1 MNRSRWMKITAA
13 FFAWMLCFT
22 ILSRA
27 ADQAGIAAVQV
38 QKPES
43 RMILHTVTAAGKVVQ
58 NREVAI
64 VTEADE
70 RVVEIAVEKGQKVAK
85 GDLLFVV
92 DTELLQ
98 EKILNQKQEIEK
110 QKLQLG
116 DAGSQQDVRAAQKAN
131 EQASAAEQYSL
142 STKKAQVQVSRAKRD
157 LDDAKQELTDY
168 RKKNGNGSTTTDN
181 TVEETLQNALEE
193 KTAAYLDA
201 QKELTAL
208 QWRIEHAVNTAL
220 NGTGAQLVKNGTS
233 VTQAAEEESFILEE
247 KESEFEDDGAVD
259 LPGLSYLANA
269 SELFIGHVE
278 MIEQEDMPTVEETS
292 QGFDATAELS
302 GENAD
307 IPLDQSMGL
316 SEQDTRQNDE
326 ADVDIDI
333 IIAPS
338 DQDSNT
344 GSDQS
349 DSSTNLP
356 SGSTVPP
363 GADASVISPITPDE
377 SDTTTQPSTP
387 DRDRTDNTATPSQ
400 TDQKKLEQQVRDT
413 YAPELDAAMKKVE
426 TAKKEK
432 EAAEQ
437 ALVQYQ
443 QEQLTAADASG
454 KEQERQLLAAVQT
467 ARDAYE
473 DAALAANEAAVT
485 AGRAVAT
492 AGIGDAS
499 DSTLAIGEI
508 TVEQMELQLEKLER
522 LLETDGAVRAP
533 SDGLITEI
541 AVNTGERTADTPA
554 IRMADLTKG
563 YRFTAELTK
572 EQEKYIGAGDEV
584 TLTDSRRNQLEQ
596 LAVESVAAD
605 EENEG
610 VYEISVPLP
619 DDTLELGAA
628 AVLDYSSPSQTY
640 ATCVPLAALHL
651 DERNQPYVLTYDE
664 QDSVLGK
671 ELRAR
676 KVSVNILDQ
685 NESYAALADGSISSQ
700 DEVIVS
706 ADKAVDDGSRIR
718 LES

>member
-1 MNRSRWMKITAA
+1 MNRSRLIRITAA
-13 FFAWMLCFT
+13 FFAVMLCFT

-64 VTEADE
+64 VTEPDE
-70 RVVEIAVEKGQKVAK
+70 RVVEIAVEKGQKVEK
-85 GDLLFVV
+85 GDLLFTI

-98 EKILNQKQEIEK
+98 EKILNQRQEIEK

-131 EQASAAEQYSL
+131 DQASASEQYSL

-157 LDDAKQELTDY
+157 LDAAKQALTDY
-168 RKKNGNGSTTTDN
+168 RKKNESGSTATDN

-208 QWRIEHAVNTAL
+208 QWRIENAVNTAL
-220 NGTGAQLVKNGTS
+220 NETGAQLVKNGMC
-233 VTQAAEEESFILEE
+233 VTQAAEEEPLILEE
-247 KESEFEDDGAVD
+247 PEGELEDAGAVD
-259 LPGLSYLANA
+259 SP
-269 SELFIGHVE
+269 
-278 MIEQEDMPTVEETS
+278 
-292 QGFDATAELS
+292 
-302 GENAD
+302 
-307 IPLDQSMGL
+307 
-316 SEQDTRQNDE
+316 EQDTKQTDGE
-326 ADVDIDI
+326 SAQDIDI
-333 IIAPS
+333 IIEPS
-338 DQDSNT
+338 DQEVNT
-344 GSDQS
+344 GSEPS
-349 DSSTNLP
+349 DSS
-356 SGSTVPP
+356 
-363 GADASVISPITPDE
+363 VISSAIPGV
-377 SDTTTQPSTP
+377 SDTAQPSTP
-387 DRDRTDNTATPSQ
+387 SHSDADDGVASPVPDRELT
-400 TDQKKLEQQVRDT
+400 EQQVRDT
-413 YAPELDAAMKKVE
+413 YAQELDAATKKVE

-437 ALVQYQ
+437 ALMQYQ

-467 ARDAYE
+467 AGDAYE
-473 DAALAANEAAVT
+473 DAVLAANEAAVT
-485 AGRAVAT
+485 AGRAVAA
-492 AGIGDAS
+492 AGISDAS
-499 DSTLAIGEI
+499 DSTLAVGEI

-522 LLETDGAVRAP
+522 LLEADGRICAP

-541 AVNTGERTADTPA
+541 AVNIGERTADTPA
-554 IRMADLTKG
+554 VRMADLTKG

-572 EQEKYIGAGDEV
+572 EQETYIGAGDEV

-596 LAVESVAAD
+596 LTVESVAAD
-605 EENEG
+605 GENEG

-640 ATCVPLAALHL
+640 AICVPLAALHL
-651 DERNQPYVLTYDE
+651 DERNQPYVLTYDG

>member
-1 MNRSRWMKITAA
+1 MNRSRLIRITAA
-13 FFAWMLCFT
+13 FFAVMLCFT

-64 VTEADE
+64 VTEPDE
-70 RVVEIAVEKGQKVAK
+70 RVVEIAVEKGQKVEK
-85 GDLLFVV
+85 GDLLFTI

-98 EKILNQKQEIEK
+98 EKILNQRQEIEK

-131 EQASAAEQYSL
+131 DQASASEQYSL

-157 LDDAKQELTDY
+157 LDAAKQALTDY
-168 RKKNGNGSTTTDN
+168 RKKNESGSTATDN

-208 QWRIEHAVNTAL
+208 QWRIENAVNTAL
-220 NGTGAQLVKNGTS
+220 NETGAQLVKNGMC
-233 VTQAAEEESFILEE
+233 VTQAAEEEPLILEE
-247 KESEFEDDGAVD
+247 PEGELEDAGAVD
-259 LPGLSYLANA
+259 SP
-269 SELFIGHVE
+269 
-278 MIEQEDMPTVEETS
+278 
-292 QGFDATAELS
+292 
-302 GENAD
+302 
-307 IPLDQSMGL
+307 
-316 SEQDTRQNDE
+316 EQDTKQTDGE
-326 ADVDIDI
+326 SAQDIDI
-333 IIAPS
+333 IIEPS
-338 DQDSNT
+338 DQEVNT
-344 GSDQS
+344 GSEPS
-349 DSSTNLP
+349 DSS
-356 SGSTVPP
+356 
-363 GADASVISPITPDE
+363 VISSAIPGV
-377 SDTTTQPSTP
+377 SDTAQPSTP
-387 DRDRTDNTATPSQ
+387 SHSDADDGVASPVPNRELT
-400 TDQKKLEQQVRDT
+400 EQQVRDT
-413 YAPELDAAMKKVE
+413 YAQELDAATKKVE

-437 ALVQYQ
+437 ALMQYQ

-467 ARDAYE
+467 AGDAYE
-473 DAALAANEAAVT
+473 DAVLAANEAAVT
-485 AGRAVAT
+485 AGRAVAA
-492 AGIGDAS
+492 AGISDAS
-499 DSTLAIGEI
+499 DSTLAVGEI

-522 LLETDGAVRAP
+522 LLEADGRICAP

-541 AVNTGERTADTPA
+541 AVNIGERTADTPA
-554 IRMADLTKG
+554 VRMADLTKG

-572 EQEKYIGAGDEV
+572 EQETYIGAGDEV

-596 LAVESVAAD
+596 LTVESVAAD
-605 EENEG
+605 GENVG

-640 ATCVPLAALHL
+640 AICVPLAALHL

>member
-1 MNRSRWMKITAA
+1 MRHVEKERNMNRSRLIRITAA
-13 FFAWMLCFT
+13 FFAVMLCFT

-27 ADQAGIAAVQV
+27 ADQAGIAAVHV

-43 RMILHTVTAAGKVVQ
+43 RIILHTVAAAGKVVQ

-64 VTEADE
+64 VTEPDE

-85 GDLLFVV
+85 GDLLFTI

-98 EKILNQKQEIEK
+98 EKILNQRQEIEK

-116 DAGSQQDVRAAQKAN
+116 DVGSQQDVRAAQKAN
-131 EQASAAEQYSL
+131 DQASASEQYSL

-157 LDDAKQELTDY
+157 LDAAKQALTDY
-168 RKKNGNGSTTTDN
+168 RKKNGNGSTATDN

-208 QWRIEHAVNTAL
+208 QWRIENAVNTAL
-220 NGTGAQLVKNGTS
+220 NETGAQLVKNGMC
-233 VTQAAEEESFILEE
+233 VTQAAEEEPLILEE
-247 KESEFEDDGAVD
+247 PEGELEDAGAVD
-259 LPGLSYLANA
+259 SP
-269 SELFIGHVE
+269 
-278 MIEQEDMPTVEETS
+278 
-292 QGFDATAELS
+292 
-302 GENAD
+302 
-307 IPLDQSMGL
+307 
-316 SEQDTRQNDE
+316 EQDTKQTDGE
-326 ADVDIDI
+326 SAQDIDI
-333 IIAPS
+333 IIEPS
-338 DQDSNT
+338 DQEVNT
-344 GSDQS
+344 GSEPS
-349 DSSTNLP
+349 DSS
-356 SGSTVPP
+356 
-363 GADASVISPITPDE
+363 VISSAIPGV
-377 SDTTTQPSTP
+377 SDTAQPSTP
-387 DRDRTDNTATPSQ
+387 SHSDADDGVASPVPDRELT
-400 TDQKKLEQQVRDT
+400 EQQVRDT
-413 YAPELDAAMKKVE
+413 YAQELDAATKKVE

-437 ALVQYQ
+437 ALMQYQ

-467 ARDAYE
+467 AGDAYE
-473 DAALAANEAAVT
+473 DAVLAANEAAVT
-485 AGRAVAT
+485 AGRAVAA
-492 AGIGDAS
+492 AGISDAS
-499 DSTLAIGEI
+499 DSTLAVGEI

-522 LLETDGAVRAP
+522 LLEADGRICAP

-541 AVNTGERTADTPA
+541 AVNIGERTADTPA
-554 IRMADLTKG
+554 VRMADLTKG

-572 EQEKYIGAGDEV
+572 EQETYIGAGDEV

-596 LAVESVAAD
+596 LTVESVAAD
-605 EENEG
+605 GENEG

-640 ATCVPLAALHL
+640 AICVPLAALHL

>member
-1 MNRSRWMKITAA
+1 MRHVEKERNMNRSRLIRITVA
-13 FFAWMLCFT
+13 FFAVMLCFT

-64 VTEADE
+64 VTEPDE

-85 GDLLFVV
+85 GDLLFTI

-98 EKILNQKQEIEK
+98 EKILNQRQEIEK

-131 EQASAAEQYSL
+131 DQASAAEQYSL

-157 LDDAKQELTDY
+157 LDAAKQALTDY
-168 RKKNGNGSTTTDN
+168 RKKNESGSTATDN
-181 TVEETLQNALEE
+181 TVEETLQNALEK

-208 QWRIEHAVNTAL
+208 QWRIENAVNTAL
-220 NGTGAQLVKNGTS
+220 NETGAQLVKNGMC
-233 VTQAAEEESFILEE
+233 VTQAAEEEPLILEE
-247 KESEFEDDGAVD
+247 PEGELEDAGAVD
-259 LPGLSYLANA
+259 SP
-269 SELFIGHVE
+269 
-278 MIEQEDMPTVEETS
+278 
-292 QGFDATAELS
+292 
-302 GENAD
+302 
-307 IPLDQSMGL
+307 
-316 SEQDTRQNDE
+316 EQDTKQTDGE
-326 ADVDIDI
+326 SAQDIDI
-333 IIAPS
+333 IIEPS
-338 DQDSNT
+338 DQEVNT
-344 GSDQS
+344 GSEPS
-349 DSSTNLP
+349 DSS
-356 SGSTVPP
+356 
-363 GADASVISPITPDE
+363 VISSAIPGV
-377 SDTTTQPSTP
+377 SDTAQPSTP
-387 DRDRTDNTATPSQ
+387 GHSDVDDGVASPVPDRE
-400 TDQKKLEQQVRDT
+400 LIEQQVRDT
-413 YAPELDAAMKKVE
+413 YAQELDAATKKVE
-426 TAKKEK
+426 TAKKAK

-437 ALVQYQ
+437 ALMQYQ

-467 ARDAYE
+467 AGDAYE
-473 DAALAANEAAVT
+473 DAVLAANEAAVT
-485 AGRAVAT
+485 AGRAVAA
-492 AGIGDAS
+492 AGISDAS
-499 DSTLAIGEI
+499 DSTLAVGEI

-522 LLETDGAVRAP
+522 LLEADGRICAP

-541 AVNTGERTADTPA
+541 AVNIGERTVDTPA
-554 IRMADLTKG
+554 VRMADLTKG

-572 EQEKYIGAGDEV
+572 EQETYIGAGDEV
-584 TLTDSRRNQLEQ
+584 TLTDSRRNHLEQ
-596 LAVESVAAD
+596 LAVESVTAD
-605 EENEG
+605 GENEG
-610 VYEISVPLP
+610 IYEISVPLP

-640 ATCVPLAALHL
+640 AICVPLAALHL

>member
-1 MNRSRWMKITAA
+1 MNRSRLIRITAA
-13 FFAWMLCFT
+13 FFAVMLCFT

-64 VTEADE
+64 VTEPDE
-70 RVVEIAVEKGQKVAK
+70 RVVEIAVEKGQKVEK
-85 GDLLFVV
+85 GDLLFTI

-98 EKILNQKQEIEK
+98 EKILNQRQEIEK

-131 EQASAAEQYSL
+131 DQASASEQYSL

-157 LDDAKQELTDY
+157 LDAAKQALTDY
-168 RKKNGNGSTTTDN
+168 RKKNESGSTATDN

-208 QWRIEHAVNTAL
+208 QWRIENAVNTAL
-220 NGTGAQLVKNGTS
+220 NETGAQLVKNGMC
-233 VTQAAEEESFILEE
+233 VTQAAEEEPLILEE
-247 KESEFEDDGAVD
+247 PEGELEDAGAVD
-259 LPGLSYLANA
+259 SP
-269 SELFIGHVE
+269 
-278 MIEQEDMPTVEETS
+278 
-292 QGFDATAELS
+292 
-302 GENAD
+302 
-307 IPLDQSMGL
+307 
-316 SEQDTRQNDE
+316 EQDTKQTDGE
-326 ADVDIDI
+326 SAQDIDI
-333 IIAPS
+333 IIEPS
-338 DQDSNT
+338 DQEVNT
-344 GSDQS
+344 GSEPS
-349 DSSTNLP
+349 DSS
-356 SGSTVPP
+356 
-363 GADASVISPITPDE
+363 VISSAIPGV
-377 SDTTTQPSTP
+377 SDTAQPSTP
-387 DRDRTDNTATPSQ
+387 SHSGADDGVASPVPNRELT
-400 TDQKKLEQQVRDT
+400 EQQVRDT
-413 YAPELDAAMKKVE
+413 YAQELDAATKKVE

-437 ALVQYQ
+437 ALMQYQ

-467 ARDAYE
+467 AGDAYE
-473 DAALAANEAAVT
+473 DAVLAANEAAVT
-485 AGRAVAT
+485 AGRAVAA
-492 AGIGDAS
+492 AGISDAS
-499 DSTLAIGEI
+499 DSTMAVGEI

-522 LLETDGAVRAP
+522 LLEADGRICAP

-541 AVNTGERTADTPA
+541 AVNIGERTADTPA
-554 IRMADLTKG
+554 VRMADLTKG

-572 EQEKYIGAGDEV
+572 EQETYIGAGDEV

-596 LAVESVAAD
+596 LTVESVAAD
-605 EENEG
+605 GENEG

-640 ATCVPLAALHL
+640 AICVPLAALHL

>member
-1 MNRSRWMKITAA
+1 MNRSRLIRITAA
-13 FFAWMLCFT
+13 FFAVMLCFT

-27 ADQAGIAAVQV
+27 ADQAGIAAVHV

-43 RMILHTVTAAGKVVQ
+43 RIILHTVAAAGKVVQ

-64 VTEADE
+64 VTEPDE

-85 GDLLFVV
+85 GDLLFTI

-98 EKILNQKQEIEK
+98 EKILNQRQEIEK

-116 DAGSQQDVRAAQKAN
+116 DVGSQQDVRAAQKAN
-131 EQASAAEQYSL
+131 DQASAAEQYSL

-157 LDDAKQELTDY
+157 LDAAKQALTDY
-168 RKKNGNGSTTTDN
+168 RKKNGNGSTATDN

-208 QWRIEHAVNTAL
+208 QWRIENAVNTAL
-220 NGTGAQLVKNGTS
+220 NETGAQLVKNGMC
-233 VTQAAEEESFILEE
+233 VTRAAEEEPLILEE
-247 KESEFEDDGAVD
+247 EQEDEFEDAGAVD
-259 LPGLSYLANA
+259 SP
-269 SELFIGHVE
+269 
-278 MIEQEDMPTVEETS
+278 
-292 QGFDATAELS
+292 
-302 GENAD
+302 
-307 IPLDQSMGL
+307 
-316 SEQDTRQNDE
+316 EQDTKQTDGE
-326 ADVDIDI
+326 SAQDIDI
-333 IIAPS
+333 IIEPS
-338 DQDSNT
+338 DQEVNT
-344 GSDQS
+344 GSEPS
-349 DSSTNLP
+349 DSS
-356 SGSTVPP
+356 
-363 GADASVISPITPDE
+363 VISSAIPGV
-377 SDTTTQPSTP
+377 SDTAQPSTP
-387 DRDRTDNTATPSQ
+387 SHSDADDGVASPVPDRELT
-400 TDQKKLEQQVRDT
+400 EQQVRDT
-413 YAPELDAAMKKVE
+413 YAQELDAATKKVE

-437 ALVQYQ
+437 ALMQYQ

-467 ARDAYE
+467 AGDAYE
-473 DAALAANEAAVT
+473 DAVLAANEAAVT
-485 AGRAVAT
+485 AGRAVAA
-492 AGIGDAS
+492 AGISDAS
-499 DSTLAIGEI
+499 DSTLAVGEI

-522 LLETDGAVRAP
+522 LLEADGRICAP

-541 AVNTGERTADTPA
+541 AVNIGERTADTPA
-554 IRMADLTKG
+554 VRMADLTKG

-572 EQEKYIGAGDEV
+572 EQETYIGAGDEV

-596 LAVESVAAD
+596 LTVESVAAD
-605 EENEG
+605 GENEG

-640 ATCVPLAALHL
+640 AICVPLAALHL

>member
-1 MNRSRWMKITAA
+1 M
-13 FFAWMLCFT
+13 
-22 ILSRA
+22 
-27 ADQAGIAAVQV
+27 
-38 QKPES
+38 
-43 RMILHTVTAAGKVVQ
+43 
-58 NREVAI
+58 
-64 VTEADE
+64 
-70 RVVEIAVEKGQKVAK
+70 
-85 GDLLFVV
+85 
-92 DTELLQ
+92 
-98 EKILNQKQEIEK
+98 
-110 QKLQLG
+110 
-116 DAGSQQDVRAAQKAN
+116 
-131 EQASAAEQYSL
+131 
-142 STKKAQVQVSRAKRD
+142 
-157 LDDAKQELTDY
+157 
-168 RKKNGNGSTTTDN
+168 
-181 TVEETLQNALEE
+181 
-193 KTAAYLDA
+193 
-201 QKELTAL
+201 
-208 QWRIEHAVNTAL
+208 NTAL
-220 NGTGAQLVKNGTS
+220 NGTGAQLVKSGMS

-247 KESEFEDDGAVD
+247 TESEFEDDGGVD
-259 LPGLSYLANA
+259 LSGPSYLANA
-269 SELFIGHVE
+269 SELFIDHVE

-292 QGFDATAELS
+292 QEPGVTAELS
-302 GENAD
+302 
-307 IPLDQSMGL
+307 
-316 SEQDTRQNDE
+316 EQ
-326 ADVDIDI
+326 
-333 IIAPS
+333 S

-387 DRDRTDNTATPSQ
+387 DRSDDPITPSQ

-413 YAPELDAAMKKVE
+413 YAPELDAATKKVE
-426 TAKKEK
+426 TAKTEK

-443 QEQLTAADASG
+443 QEQLAAADASG

-467 ARDAYE
+467 AGDAYE
-473 DAALAANEAAVT
+473 DAVLAANEAAVT
-485 AGRAVAT
+485 AGRAVAA
-492 AGIGDAS
+492 AGISDAS
-499 DSTLAIGEI
+499 DSTLAVGEI

-522 LLETDGAVRAP
+522 LLEADGRICAP

-541 AVNTGERTADTPA
+541 AVNIGERTADTPA
-554 IRMADLTKG
+554 VRMADLTKG

-572 EQEKYIGAGDEV
+572 EQETYIGAGDEV

-605 EENEG
+605 GENEG
-610 VYEISVPLP
+610 IYEISVPLP

-640 ATCVPLAALHL
+640 AICVPLAALHL

-664 QDSVLGK
+664 QNSVLGR

-718 LES
+718 LEA

>member
-1 MNRSRWMKITAA
+1 MNRSRLIRITAA
-13 FFAWMLCFT
+13 FFAVMLCFT

-64 VTEADE
+64 VTEPDE
-70 RVVEIAVEKGQKVAK
+70 RVVEIAVEKGQKVEK
-85 GDLLFVV
+85 GDLLFTI

-98 EKILNQKQEIEK
+98 EKILNQRQEIEK

-131 EQASAAEQYSL
+131 DQASASEQYSL

-157 LDDAKQELTDY
+157 LDAAKQALTDY
-168 RKKNGNGSTTTDN
+168 RKKNESGSTATDN

-208 QWRIEHAVNTAL
+208 QWRIENAVNTAL
-220 NGTGAQLVKNGTS
+220 NETGAQLVKNGMC
-233 VTQAAEEESFILEE
+233 VTQAAEEEPLILEE
-247 KESEFEDDGAVD
+247 PEGELEDAGAVD
-259 LPGLSYLANA
+259 SP
-269 SELFIGHVE
+269 
-278 MIEQEDMPTVEETS
+278 
-292 QGFDATAELS
+292 
-302 GENAD
+302 
-307 IPLDQSMGL
+307 
-316 SEQDTRQNDE
+316 EQDTKQTDGE
-326 ADVDIDI
+326 SAQDIDI
-333 IIAPS
+333 IIEPS
-338 DQDSNT
+338 DQEVNT
-344 GSDQS
+344 GSEPS
-349 DSSTNLP
+349 DSS
-356 SGSTVPP
+356 
-363 GADASVISPITPDE
+363 VISSAIPGV
-377 SDTTTQPSTP
+377 SDTAQPSTP
-387 DRDRTDNTATPSQ
+387 SHSDADDGVASPVPNRELT
-400 TDQKKLEQQVRDT
+400 EQQVRDT
-413 YAPELDAAMKKVE
+413 YAQELDAATKKVE

-437 ALVQYQ
+437 ALMQYQ

-467 ARDAYE
+467 AGDAYE
-473 DAALAANEAAVT
+473 DAVLAANEAAVT
-485 AGRAVAT
+485 AGRAVAA
-492 AGIGDAS
+492 AGISDAS
-499 DSTLAIGEI
+499 DSTLAVGEI

-522 LLETDGAVRAP
+522 LLEADGRICAP

-541 AVNTGERTADTPA
+541 AVNIGERTADTPA
-554 IRMADLTKG
+554 VRMADLTKG

-572 EQEKYIGAGDEV
+572 EQETYIGAGDEV

-596 LAVESVAAD
+596 LTVESVAAD
-605 EENEG
+605 GENEG

-628 AVLDYSSPSQTY
+628 AMLDYSSPSQTY
-640 ATCVPLAALHL
+640 AICVPLAALHL

>member
-1 MNRSRWMKITAA
+1 MNRSRLIRITAA
-13 FFAWMLCFT
+13 FFAVMLCFT

-43 RMILHTVTAAGKVVQ
+43 RIILHTVAAAGKVVQ

-64 VTEADE
+64 VTEPDE

-85 GDLLFVV
+85 GDLLFTI

-98 EKILNQKQEIEK
+98 EKILNQRQEIEK

-116 DAGSQQDVRAAQKAN
+116 DVGSQQDVRAAQKAN
-131 EQASAAEQYSL
+131 DQASAAEQYSL

-157 LDDAKQELTDY
+157 LDAAKQALTDY
-168 RKKNGNGSTTTDN
+168 RKKNGNGSTATDN

-208 QWRIEHAVNTAL
+208 QWRIENAVNTAL
-220 NGTGAQLVKNGTS
+220 NETGAQLVKNGMC
-233 VTQAAEEESFILEE
+233 VTQAAEEEPLILEE
-247 KESEFEDDGAVD
+247 PEGELEDAGAVD
-259 LPGLSYLANA
+259 SP
-269 SELFIGHVE
+269 
-278 MIEQEDMPTVEETS
+278 
-292 QGFDATAELS
+292 
-302 GENAD
+302 
-307 IPLDQSMGL
+307 
-316 SEQDTRQNDE
+316 EQDTKQTDGE
-326 ADVDIDI
+326 SAQDIDI
-333 IIAPS
+333 IIEPS
-338 DQDSNT
+338 DQEVNT
-344 GSDQS
+344 GSEPS
-349 DSSTNLP
+349 DSS
-356 SGSTVPP
+356 
-363 GADASVISPITPDE
+363 VISSAIPGV
-377 SDTTTQPSTP
+377 SDTAQPSTP
-387 DRDRTDNTATPSQ
+387 SHSDADDGVASPVPDRDLT
-400 TDQKKLEQQVRDT
+400 EQQVRDT
-413 YAPELDAAMKKVE
+413 YAQELDAATKKVE

-437 ALVQYQ
+437 ALMQYQ

-467 ARDAYE
+467 AGDAYE
-473 DAALAANEAAVT
+473 DAVLAANEAAVT
-485 AGRAVAT
+485 AGRAVAA
-492 AGIGDAS
+492 AGISDAS
-499 DSTLAIGEI
+499 DSTLAVGEI

-522 LLETDGAVRAP
+522 LLEADGRICAP

-541 AVNTGERTADTPA
+541 AVNIGERTADTPA
-554 IRMADLTKG
+554 VRMADLTKG

-572 EQEKYIGAGDEV
+572 EQETYIGAGDEV

-596 LAVESVAAD
+596 LTVESVAAD
-605 EENEG
+605 GENEG
-610 VYEISVPLP
+610 VYEISVSLP

-640 ATCVPLAALHL
+640 AICVPLAALHL

-700 DEVIVS
+700 DGVIVS

>member
-1 MNRSRWMKITAA
+1 MNRSRLIRITAA
-13 FFAWMLCFT
+13 FFAVMLCFT

-43 RMILHTVTAAGKVVQ
+43 RIILHTVAAAGKVVQ

-64 VTEADE
+64 VTEPDE

-85 GDLLFVV
+85 GDLLFTI

-98 EKILNQKQEIEK
+98 EKILNQRQEIEK

-116 DAGSQQDVRAAQKAN
+116 DVGSQQDVRAAQKAN
-131 EQASAAEQYSL
+131 DQASAAEQYSL

-157 LDDAKQELTDY
+157 LDAAKQALTDY
-168 RKKNGNGSTTTDN
+168 RKKNGNGSTATDN

-208 QWRIEHAVNTAL
+208 QWRIENAVNTAL
-220 NGTGAQLVKNGTS
+220 NETGAQLVKNGMC
-233 VTQAAEEESFILEE
+233 VTQAAEEEPLILEE
-247 KESEFEDDGAVD
+247 PEGELEDAGAVD
-259 LPGLSYLANA
+259 SP
-269 SELFIGHVE
+269 
-278 MIEQEDMPTVEETS
+278 
-292 QGFDATAELS
+292 
-302 GENAD
+302 
-307 IPLDQSMGL
+307 
-316 SEQDTRQNDE
+316 EQDTKQTDGE
-326 ADVDIDI
+326 SAQDIDI
-333 IIAPS
+333 IIEPS
-338 DQDSNT
+338 DQEVNT
-344 GSDQS
+344 GSEPS
-349 DSSTNLP
+349 DSS
-356 SGSTVPP
+356 
-363 GADASVISPITPDE
+363 VISSAIPGV
-377 SDTTTQPSTP
+377 SDTTQPSTP
-387 DRDRTDNTATPSQ
+387 SHSDADDGVASPVPDRELT
-400 TDQKKLEQQVRDT
+400 EQQVRDT
-413 YAPELDAAMKKVE
+413 YAQELDAATKKVE

-437 ALVQYQ
+437 ALMQYQ
-443 QEQLTAADASG
+443 QEQLTAADASR

-467 ARDAYE
+467 AGDAYE
-473 DAALAANEAAVT
+473 DAVLAANEAAVT
-485 AGRAVAT
+485 AGRAVAA
-492 AGIGDAS
+492 AGISDAS
-499 DSTLAIGEI
+499 DSTLAVGEI

-522 LLETDGAVRAP
+522 LLEADGRICAP

-541 AVNTGERTADTPA
+541 AVNIGERTADTPA
-554 IRMADLTKG
+554 VRMADLTKG

-572 EQEKYIGAGDEV
+572 EQETYIGAGDEV

-596 LAVESVAAD
+596 LTVESVAAD
-605 EENEG
+605 GENEG
-610 VYEISVPLP
+610 VYEISVSLP

-640 ATCVPLAALHL
+640 AICVPLAALHL

>member
-1 MNRSRWMKITAA
+1 MRHVEKERNMNRSRLIRITAA
-13 FFAWMLCFT
+13 FFAVMLCFT

-27 ADQAGIAAVQV
+27 ADQAGIAAVHV

-43 RMILHTVTAAGKVVQ
+43 RMILHTVAAAGKVVQ

-64 VTEADE
+64 VTEPDE
-70 RVVEIAVEKGQKVAK
+70 RVVEIAVEKGQKVEK
-85 GDLLFVV
+85 GDLLFTI

-98 EKILNQKQEIEK
+98 EKILNQRQEIEK

-116 DAGSQQDVRAAQKAN
+116 DVGSQQDVRAAQKAN
-131 EQASAAEQYSL
+131 DQASAAEQYSL

-157 LDDAKQELTDY
+157 LDAAKQALTDY
-168 RKKNGNGSTTTDN
+168 RKKNGNGSTATDN

-208 QWRIEHAVNTAL
+208 QWRIENAVNTAL
-220 NGTGAQLVKNGTS
+220 NETGAQLVKNGMC
-233 VTQAAEEESFILEE
+233 VTQAAEEEPLILEE
-247 KESEFEDDGAVD
+247 PEGELEDAGAVD
-259 LPGLSYLANA
+259 SP
-269 SELFIGHVE
+269 
-278 MIEQEDMPTVEETS
+278 
-292 QGFDATAELS
+292 
-302 GENAD
+302 
-307 IPLDQSMGL
+307 
-316 SEQDTRQNDE
+316 EQDTKQTDGE
-326 ADVDIDI
+326 SAQDIDI
-333 IIAPS
+333 IIEPS
-338 DQDSNT
+338 DQEVNT
-344 GSDQS
+344 GSEPS
-349 DSSTNLP
+349 DSS
-356 SGSTVPP
+356 
-363 GADASVISPITPDE
+363 VISSAIPGV
-377 SDTTTQPSTP
+377 SDTAQPSTP
-387 DRDRTDNTATPSQ
+387 SHSDADDGVASPVPDRELT
-400 TDQKKLEQQVRDT
+400 EQQVRDT
-413 YAPELDAAMKKVE
+413 YAQELDAATKKVE

-437 ALVQYQ
+437 ALMQYQ

-467 ARDAYE
+467 AGDAYE
-473 DAALAANEAAVT
+473 DAVLAANEAAVT
-485 AGRAVAT
+485 AGRAVAA
-492 AGIGDAS
+492 AGISDAS
-499 DSTLAIGEI
+499 DSTLAVGEI

-522 LLETDGAVRAP
+522 LLEADGRVCAP

-541 AVNTGERTADTPA
+541 AVNIGERTADTPA
-554 IRMADLTKG
+554 VRMADLTKG

-572 EQEKYIGAGDEV
+572 EQETYIGAGDEV

-596 LAVESVAAD
+596 LTVESVAAD
-605 EENEG
+605 GENEG

-640 ATCVPLAALHL
+640 AICVPLAALHL

>member
-1 MNRSRWMKITAA
+1 MNRSRLIRITAA
-13 FFAWMLCFT
+13 FFAVMLCFT

-64 VTEADE
+64 VTEPDE
-70 RVVEIAVEKGQKVAK
+70 RVVEIAVEKGQKVEK
-85 GDLLFVV
+85 GDLLFTI

-98 EKILNQKQEIEK
+98 EKILNQRQEIEK

-116 DAGSQQDVRAAQKAN
+116 DVGSQQDVRAAQKAN
-131 EQASAAEQYSL
+131 DQASAAEQYSL

-157 LDDAKQELTDY
+157 LDAAKQALTDY
-168 RKKNGNGSTTTDN
+168 RKKNESGSTATDN

-208 QWRIEHAVNTAL
+208 QWRIENAVNTAL
-220 NGTGAQLVKNGTS
+220 NETGAQLVKNGMC
-233 VTQAAEEESFILEE
+233 VTQAAEEEPLILEE
-247 KESEFEDDGAVD
+247 PEGELEDAGAVD
-259 LPGLSYLANA
+259 SP
-269 SELFIGHVE
+269 
-278 MIEQEDMPTVEETS
+278 
-292 QGFDATAELS
+292 
-302 GENAD
+302 
-307 IPLDQSMGL
+307 
-316 SEQDTRQNDE
+316 EQDTKQTDGE
-326 ADVDIDI
+326 SAQDIDI
-333 IIAPS
+333 IIEP
-338 DQDSNT
+338 
-344 GSDQS
+344 S
-349 DSSTNLP
+349 DSS
-356 SGSTVPP
+356 
-363 GADASVISPITPDE
+363 VISSAIPGV
-377 SDTTTQPSTP
+377 SDTAQPSTP
-387 DRDRTDNTATPSQ
+387 SHSDADDGVASPVPDRELT
-400 TDQKKLEQQVRDT
+400 EQQVRDT
-413 YAPELDAAMKKVE
+413 YAQELDAATKKVE

-437 ALVQYQ
+437 ALMQYQ

-467 ARDAYE
+467 AGDAYE
-473 DAALAANEAAVT
+473 DAVLAANEAAVT
-485 AGRAVAT
+485 AGRAVAA
-492 AGIGDAS
+492 AGISDAS
-499 DSTLAIGEI
+499 DSTLAVGEI

-522 LLETDGAVRAP
+522 LLEADGRICAP

-541 AVNTGERTADTPA
+541 AVNIGERTADTPA
-554 IRMADLTKG
+554 VRMADLTKG

-572 EQEKYIGAGDEV
+572 EQETYIGAGDEV

-596 LAVESVAAD
+596 LTVESVAAD
-605 EENEG
+605 GENEG

-640 ATCVPLAALHL
+640 AICVPLAALHL

>member
-1 MNRSRWMKITAA
+1 MRHVEKERDMNRSRWMKITAA
-13 FFAWMLCFT
+13 FFALMLCFT

-64 VTEADE
+64 VTEPDE

-85 GDLLFVV
+85 GDLLFTI

-98 EKILNQKQEIEK
+98 EKILNQRQEIEK

-116 DAGSQQDVRAAQKAN
+116 DVGSQQDVRAAQKAN
-131 EQASAAEQYSL
+131 DQASAAEQYSL

-157 LDDAKQELTDY
+157 LDAAKQALTDY
-168 RKKNGNGSTTTDN
+168 RKKNGNGSTATDN

-208 QWRIEHAVNTAL
+208 QWRIENAVNTAL
-220 NGTGAQLVKNGTS
+220 NETGAQLVKNGMC
-233 VTQAAEEESFILEE
+233 VTQAAEEEPLILEE
-247 KESEFEDDGAVD
+247 PEGELEDAGAVD
-259 LPGLSYLANA
+259 SP
-269 SELFIGHVE
+269 
-278 MIEQEDMPTVEETS
+278 
-292 QGFDATAELS
+292 
-302 GENAD
+302 
-307 IPLDQSMGL
+307 
-316 SEQDTRQNDE
+316 EQDTKQTDGE
-326 ADVDIDI
+326 SAQDIDI
-333 IIAPS
+333 IIEPS
-338 DQDSNT
+338 DQEVNT
-344 GSDQS
+344 GSEPS
-349 DSSTNLP
+349 DSS
-356 SGSTVPP
+356 
-363 GADASVISPITPDE
+363 VISSAIPGV
-377 SDTTTQPSTP
+377 SDTAQPSTP
-387 DRDRTDNTATPSQ
+387 SHSDADDGVASPVPDRELT
-400 TDQKKLEQQVRDT
+400 EQQVRDT
-413 YAPELDAAMKKVE
+413 YAQELDAATKKVE

-437 ALVQYQ
+437 ALMQYQ

-467 ARDAYE
+467 AGDAYE
-473 DAALAANEAAVT
+473 DAVLAANEAAVT
-485 AGRAVAT
+485 AGRAVAA
-492 AGIGDAS
+492 AGISDAS
-499 DSTLAIGEI
+499 DSTLAVGEI

-522 LLETDGAVRAP
+522 LLEADGRICAP

-541 AVNTGERTADTPA
+541 AVNIGERTADTPA
-554 IRMADLTKG
+554 VRMADLTKG

-572 EQEKYIGAGDEV
+572 EQETYIGAGDEV

-596 LAVESVAAD
+596 LTVESVAAD
-605 EENEG
+605 GENEG

-640 ATCVPLAALHL
+640 AICVPLAALHL

>member
-1 MNRSRWMKITAA
+1 MRHVEKERNMNRSRLIRITAA
-13 FFAWMLCFT
+13 FFAVMLCFT

-64 VTEADE
+64 VTEPDE
-70 RVVEIAVEKGQKVAK
+70 RVVEIAVEKGQKVEK
-85 GDLLFVV
+85 GDLLFTI

-98 EKILNQKQEIEK
+98 EKILNQRQEIEK

-131 EQASAAEQYSL
+131 DQASAAEQYSL

-157 LDDAKQELTDY
+157 LDAAKQALTDY
-168 RKKNGNGSTTTDN
+168 RKKNESGSTATDN

-208 QWRIEHAVNTAL
+208 QWRIENAVNTAL
-220 NGTGAQLVKNGTS
+220 NETGAQLVKNGMC
-233 VTQAAEEESFILEE
+233 VTQAAEEEPLILEE
-247 KESEFEDDGAVD
+247 PEGELEDAGAVD
-259 LPGLSYLANA
+259 SP
-269 SELFIGHVE
+269 
-278 MIEQEDMPTVEETS
+278 
-292 QGFDATAELS
+292 
-302 GENAD
+302 
-307 IPLDQSMGL
+307 
-316 SEQDTRQNDE
+316 EQDTKQTDGE
-326 ADVDIDI
+326 SAQDIDI
-333 IIAPS
+333 IIEPS
-338 DQDSNT
+338 DQEVNT
-344 GSDQS
+344 GSEPS
-349 DSSTNLP
+349 DSS
-356 SGSTVPP
+356 
-363 GADASVISPITPDE
+363 VISSAIPGV
-377 SDTTTQPSTP
+377 SDTAQPSTP
-387 DRDRTDNTATPSQ
+387 SHSDADDGVASPVPDRELT
-400 TDQKKLEQQVRDT
+400 EQQVRDT
-413 YAPELDAAMKKVE
+413 YAQELDAATKKVE

-437 ALVQYQ
+437 ALMQYQ

-467 ARDAYE
+467 AGDAYE
-473 DAALAANEAAVT
+473 DAVLAANEAAVT
-485 AGRAVAT
+485 AGRAVAA
-492 AGIGDAS
+492 AGISDAS
-499 DSTLAIGEI
+499 DSTLAVGEI

-522 LLETDGAVRAP
+522 LLEADGRVCAP

-541 AVNTGERTADTPA
+541 AVNIGERTADTPA
-554 IRMADLTKG
+554 VRMADLTKG

-572 EQEKYIGAGDEV
+572 EQETYIGAGDEV

-596 LAVESVAAD
+596 LTVESVAAD
-605 EENEG
+605 GENEG

-640 ATCVPLAALHL
+640 AICVPLAALHL

>member
-1 MNRSRWMKITAA
+1 MRHVEKERNMNRSRLIRITAA
-13 FFAWMLCFT
+13 FFAVMLCFT

-27 ADQAGIAAVQV
+27 ADQAGIAAVHV

-64 VTEADE
+64 VTEPDE

-85 GDLLFVV
+85 GDLLFTI

-98 EKILNQKQEIEK
+98 EKILNQRQEIEK

-116 DAGSQQDVRAAQKAN
+116 DVGSQQDVRAAQKAN
-131 EQASAAEQYSL
+131 DQASASEQYSL

-157 LDDAKQELTDY
+157 LDAAKQALTDY
-168 RKKNGNGSTTTDN
+168 RKKNESGSTATDN

-208 QWRIEHAVNTAL
+208 QWRIENAVNTAL
-220 NGTGAQLVKNGTS
+220 NETGAQLVKNGMC
-233 VTQAAEEESFILEE
+233 VTQAAEEEPLILEE
-247 KESEFEDDGAVD
+247 PEGELEDAGAVD
-259 LPGLSYLANA
+259 SP
-269 SELFIGHVE
+269 
-278 MIEQEDMPTVEETS
+278 
-292 QGFDATAELS
+292 
-302 GENAD
+302 
-307 IPLDQSMGL
+307 
-316 SEQDTRQNDE
+316 EQDTKQTDGE
-326 ADVDIDI
+326 SAQDIDI
-333 IIAPS
+333 IIEPS
-338 DQDSNT
+338 DQEVNT
-344 GSDQS
+344 GSEPS
-349 DSSTNLP
+349 DSS
-356 SGSTVPP
+356 
-363 GADASVISPITPDE
+363 VISSAIPGV
-377 SDTTTQPSTP
+377 SDTAQPSTP
-387 DRDRTDNTATPSQ
+387 SHSDADDGVASPVPNRELT
-400 TDQKKLEQQVRDT
+400 EQQVRDT
-413 YAPELDAAMKKVE
+413 YAQELDAATKKVE

-437 ALVQYQ
+437 ALMQYQ

-467 ARDAYE
+467 AGDAYE
-473 DAALAANEAAVT
+473 DAVLAANEAAVT
-485 AGRAVAT
+485 AGRAVAA
-492 AGIGDAS
+492 AGISDAS
-499 DSTLAIGEI
+499 DSTLAVGEI

-522 LLETDGAVRAP
+522 LLEADGRVCAP

-541 AVNTGERTADTPA
+541 AVNIGERTADTPA
-554 IRMADLTKG
+554 VRMADLTKG

-572 EQEKYIGAGDEV
+572 EQETYIGAGDEV

-596 LAVESVAAD
+596 LTVESVAAD
-605 EENEG
+605 GENEG

-640 ATCVPLAALHL
+640 AICVPLAALHL

>member
-1 MNRSRWMKITAA
+1 MNRSRLIRITAA
-13 FFAWMLCFT
+13 FFAVMLCFT

-27 ADQAGIAAVQV
+27 ADQAGIAAVHV

-43 RMILHTVTAAGKVVQ
+43 RIILHTVAAAGKVVQ

-64 VTEADE
+64 VTEPDE

-85 GDLLFVV
+85 GDLLFTI

-98 EKILNQKQEIEK
+98 EKILNQRQEIEK

-131 EQASAAEQYSL
+131 DQASASEQYSL

-157 LDDAKQELTDY
+157 LDAAKQALTDY
-168 RKKNGNGSTTTDN
+168 RKKNESGSTATDN

-208 QWRIEHAVNTAL
+208 QWRIENAVNTAL
-220 NGTGAQLVKNGTS
+220 NETGAQLVKNGMC
-233 VTQAAEEESFILEE
+233 VTQAAEEEPLILEE
-247 KESEFEDDGAVD
+247 PEGELEDAGAVD
-259 LPGLSYLANA
+259 SP
-269 SELFIGHVE
+269 
-278 MIEQEDMPTVEETS
+278 
-292 QGFDATAELS
+292 
-302 GENAD
+302 
-307 IPLDQSMGL
+307 
-316 SEQDTRQNDE
+316 EQDTKQTDGE
-326 ADVDIDI
+326 SAQDIDI
-333 IIAPS
+333 IIEPS
-338 DQDSNT
+338 DQEVNT
-344 GSDQS
+344 GSEPS
-349 DSSTNLP
+349 DSS
-356 SGSTVPP
+356 
-363 GADASVISPITPDE
+363 VISSAIPGV
-377 SDTTTQPSTP
+377 SDTAQPSTP
-387 DRDRTDNTATPSQ
+387 SHSDADDGVASPVPNRELT
-400 TDQKKLEQQVRDT
+400 EQQVRDT
-413 YAPELDAAMKKVE
+413 YAQELDAATKKVE

-437 ALVQYQ
+437 ALMQYQ

-467 ARDAYE
+467 AGDAYE
-473 DAALAANEAAVT
+473 DAVLAANEAAVT
-485 AGRAVAT
+485 AGRAVAA
-492 AGIGDAS
+492 AGISDAS
-499 DSTLAIGEI
+499 DSTLAVGEI

-522 LLETDGAVRAP
+522 LLEADGRICAP

-541 AVNTGERTADTPA
+541 AVNIGERTADTPA
-554 IRMADLTKG
+554 VRMADLTKG

-572 EQEKYIGAGDEV
+572 EQETYIGAGDEV

-596 LAVESVAAD
+596 LTVESVAAD
-605 EENEG
+605 GENEG

-640 ATCVPLAALHL
+640 AICVPLAALHL

>member
-1 MNRSRWMKITAA
+1 MNRSRLIRITAA
-13 FFAWMLCFT
+13 FFAVMLCFT

-64 VTEADE
+64 VTEPDE
-70 RVVEIAVEKGQKVAK
+70 RVVEIAVEKGQKVEK
-85 GDLLFVV
+85 GDLLFTI

-98 EKILNQKQEIEK
+98 EKILNQRQEIEK

-131 EQASAAEQYSL
+131 DQASASEQYSL

-157 LDDAKQELTDY
+157 LDAAKQALTDY
-168 RKKNGNGSTTTDN
+168 RKKNESGSTATDN

-208 QWRIEHAVNTAL
+208 QWRIENAVNTAL
-220 NGTGAQLVKNGTS
+220 NETGAQLVKNGMC
-233 VTQAAEEESFILEE
+233 VTQAAEEEPLILEE
-247 KESEFEDDGAVD
+247 PEGELEDAGAVD
-259 LPGLSYLANA
+259 SP
-269 SELFIGHVE
+269 
-278 MIEQEDMPTVEETS
+278 
-292 QGFDATAELS
+292 
-302 GENAD
+302 
-307 IPLDQSMGL
+307 
-316 SEQDTRQNDE
+316 EQDTKQTDGE
-326 ADVDIDI
+326 SAQDIDI
-333 IIAPS
+333 IIEPS
-338 DQDSNT
+338 DQEVNT
-344 GSDQS
+344 GSEPS
-349 DSSTNLP
+349 DSS
-356 SGSTVPP
+356 
-363 GADASVISPITPDE
+363 VISSAIPGV
-377 SDTTTQPSTP
+377 SDTAQPSTP
-387 DRDRTDNTATPSQ
+387 SHSDADDGVASPVPNRELT
-400 TDQKKLEQQVRDT
+400 EQQVRDT
-413 YAPELDAAMKKVE
+413 YAQELDAATKKVE

-437 ALVQYQ
+437 ALMQYQ

-467 ARDAYE
+467 AGDAYE
-473 DAALAANEAAVT
+473 DAVLAANEAAVT
-485 AGRAVAT
+485 AGRAVAA
-492 AGIGDAS
+492 AGISDAS
-499 DSTLAIGEI
+499 DSTLAVGEI

-522 LLETDGAVRAP
+522 LLEADGRICAP

-541 AVNTGERTADTPA
+541 AVNIGERTADTPSV
-554 IRMADLTKG
+554 RMADLTKG

-572 EQEKYIGAGDEV
+572 EQETYIGAGDEV

-605 EENEG
+605 GENEG
-610 VYEISVPLP
+610 IYEISVPLP

-628 AVLDYSSPSQTY
+628 AVLDYSSTSKTY
-640 ATCVPLAALHL
+640 AICVPLAALHL

-664 QDSVLGK
+664 QDSVLGR

-685 NESYAALADGSISSQ
+685 NELYAALADGSISSQ

>member
-1 MNRSRWMKITAA
+1 MRHVEKERNMNRSRLIRITAA
-13 FFAWMLCFT
+13 FFAVMLCFT

-64 VTEADE
+64 VTEPDE

-85 GDLLFVV
+85 GDLLFTI

-98 EKILNQKQEIEK
+98 EKILNQRQEIEK

-131 EQASAAEQYSL
+131 DQASAAEQYSL

-157 LDDAKQELTDY
+157 LDAAKQALTDY
-168 RKKNGNGSTTTDN
+168 RKKNESGSTATDN

-208 QWRIEHAVNTAL
+208 QWRIENAVNTAL
-220 NGTGAQLVKNGTS
+220 NETGAQLVKNGMC
-233 VTQAAEEESFILEE
+233 VTQAAEEEPLILEE
-247 KESEFEDDGAVD
+247 PEGELEDAGAVD
-259 LPGLSYLANA
+259 SP
-269 SELFIGHVE
+269 
-278 MIEQEDMPTVEETS
+278 
-292 QGFDATAELS
+292 
-302 GENAD
+302 
-307 IPLDQSMGL
+307 
-316 SEQDTRQNDE
+316 EQDTKQTDGE
-326 ADVDIDI
+326 SAQDIDI
-333 IIAPS
+333 IIEPS
-338 DQDSNT
+338 DQEVNT
-344 GSDQS
+344 GSEPS
-349 DSSTNLP
+349 DSS
-356 SGSTVPP
+356 
-363 GADASVISPITPDE
+363 VISSAIPGV
-377 SDTTTQPSTP
+377 SDTAQPSTP
-387 DRDRTDNTATPSQ
+387 GHSDVDDGVASPVPDRELT
-400 TDQKKLEQQVRDT
+400 EQQVRDT
-413 YAPELDAAMKKVE
+413 YAQELDAATKKVE
-426 TAKKEK
+426 TAKKAK

-437 ALVQYQ
+437 ALMQYQ

-467 ARDAYE
+467 AGDAYE
-473 DAALAANEAAVT
+473 DAVLAANEAAVT
-485 AGRAVAT
+485 AGRAVAA
-492 AGIGDAS
+492 AGISDAS
-499 DSTLAIGEI
+499 DSTLAVGEI

-522 LLETDGAVRAP
+522 LLEADGRICAP

-541 AVNTGERTADTPA
+541 AVNIGERTADTPA
-554 IRMADLTKG
+554 VRMADLTKG

-572 EQEKYIGAGDEV
+572 EQETYIGAGDEV
-584 TLTDSRRNQLEQ
+584 TLTDSRRNHLEQ

-605 EENEG
+605 GENEG

-640 ATCVPLAALHL
+640 AVCVPLAALHL

>member
-1 MNRSRWMKITAA
+1 MNRSRLIRITAA
-13 FFAWMLCFT
+13 FFAVMLCFT

-43 RMILHTVTAAGKVVQ
+43 RIILHTVAAAGKVVQ

-64 VTEADE
+64 VTEPDE

-85 GDLLFVV
+85 GDLLFTI

-98 EKILNQKQEIEK
+98 EKILNQRQEIEK

-116 DAGSQQDVRAAQKAN
+116 DVGSQQDVRAAQKAN
-131 EQASAAEQYSL
+131 DQASAAEQYSL

-157 LDDAKQELTDY
+157 LDAAKQALTDY
-168 RKKNGNGSTTTDN
+168 RKKNGNGSTATDN

-208 QWRIEHAVNTAL
+208 QWRIENAVNTAL
-220 NGTGAQLVKNGTS
+220 NETGAQLVKNGMC
-233 VTQAAEEESFILEE
+233 VTQAAEEEPLILEE
-247 KESEFEDDGAVD
+247 PEGELEDAGAVD
-259 LPGLSYLANA
+259 SP
-269 SELFIGHVE
+269 
-278 MIEQEDMPTVEETS
+278 
-292 QGFDATAELS
+292 
-302 GENAD
+302 
-307 IPLDQSMGL
+307 
-316 SEQDTRQNDE
+316 EQDTKQTDGE
-326 ADVDIDI
+326 SAQDIDI
-333 IIAPS
+333 IIEPS
-338 DQDSNT
+338 DQEVNT
-344 GSDQS
+344 GSEPS
-349 DSSTNLP
+349 DSS
-356 SGSTVPP
+356 
-363 GADASVISPITPDE
+363 VISSAIPGV
-377 SDTTTQPSTP
+377 SDTAQPSTP
-387 DRDRTDNTATPSQ
+387 SHSDADDGVASPVPDRELT
-400 TDQKKLEQQVRDT
+400 EQQVRDT
-413 YAPELDAAMKKVE
+413 YAQELDAATKKVE

-437 ALVQYQ
+437 ALMQYQ

-467 ARDAYE
+467 AGDAYE
-473 DAALAANEAAVT
+473 DAVLAANEAAVT
-485 AGRAVAT
+485 AGRAVAA
-492 AGIGDAS
+492 AGISDAS
-499 DSTLAIGEI
+499 DSTLAVGEI

-522 LLETDGAVRAP
+522 LLEADGRICAP

-541 AVNTGERTADTPA
+541 AVNIGERTADTPA
-554 IRMADLTKG
+554 VRMADLTKG

-572 EQEKYIGAGDEV
+572 EQETYIGAGDEV

-596 LAVESVAAD
+596 LTVESVAAD
-605 EENEG
+605 GENEG

-640 ATCVPLAALHL
+640 AICVPLAALHL

>member
-1 MNRSRWMKITAA
+1 
-13 FFAWMLCFT
+13 MLCFT

-64 VTEADE
+64 VTEPDE

-85 GDLLFVV
+85 GDLLFTI

-98 EKILNQKQEIEK
+98 EKILNQRQEIEK

-131 EQASAAEQYSL
+131 DQASAAEQYSL

-157 LDDAKQELTDY
+157 LDAAKQALTDY
-168 RKKNGNGSTTTDN
+168 RKKNESGSTATDN

-208 QWRIEHAVNTAL
+208 QWRIENAVNTAL
-220 NGTGAQLVKNGTS
+220 NETGAQLVKNGMC
-233 VTQAAEEESFILEE
+233 VTQAAEEEPLILEE
-247 KESEFEDDGAVD
+247 PEGELEDAGAVD
-259 LPGLSYLANA
+259 SP
-269 SELFIGHVE
+269 
-278 MIEQEDMPTVEETS
+278 
-292 QGFDATAELS
+292 
-302 GENAD
+302 
-307 IPLDQSMGL
+307 
-316 SEQDTRQNDE
+316 EQDTKQTDGE
-326 ADVDIDI
+326 SAQDIDI
-333 IIAPS
+333 IIEPS
-338 DQDSNT
+338 DQEVNT
-344 GSDQS
+344 GSEPS
-349 DSSTNLP
+349 DSS
-356 SGSTVPP
+356 
-363 GADASVISPITPDE
+363 VISSAIPGV
-377 SDTTTQPSTP
+377 SDTAQPSTP
-387 DRDRTDNTATPSQ
+387 GHSDVDDGVASPVPDRE
-400 TDQKKLEQQVRDT
+400 LIEQQVRDT
-413 YAPELDAAMKKVE
+413 YAQELDAATKKVE

-467 ARDAYE
+467 AGDAYE
-473 DAALAANEAAVT
+473 DAVLAANEAAVT
-485 AGRAVAT
+485 AGRAVAA
-492 AGIGDAS
+492 AGISDAS
-499 DSTLAIGEI
+499 DSTLAVGEI

-522 LLETDGAVRAP
+522 LLEADGRICAP

-541 AVNTGERTADTPA
+541 AVNIGERTADTPA
-554 IRMADLTKG
+554 VRMADLTKG

-572 EQEKYIGAGDEV
+572 EQETYIGAGDEV
-584 TLTDSRRNQLEQ
+584 TLTDSRRNHLEQ
-596 LAVESVAAD
+596 LAVESVTAD
-605 EENEG
+605 GENEG
-610 VYEISVPLP
+610 IYEISVPLP

-640 ATCVPLAALHL
+640 AICVPLAALHL

>member
-1 MNRSRWMKITAA
+1 MNRSRLIRITAA
-13 FFAWMLCFT
+13 FFAVMLCFT

-27 ADQAGIAAVQV
+27 ADQAGIAAVHV

-64 VTEADE
+64 VTEPDE
-70 RVVEIAVEKGQKVAK
+70 RVVEIAVEKGQKVEK
-85 GDLLFVV
+85 GDLLFTI

-98 EKILNQKQEIEK
+98 EKILNQRQEIEK

-116 DAGSQQDVRAAQKAN
+116 DVGSQQDVRAAQKAN
-131 EQASAAEQYSL
+131 DQASASEQYSL

-157 LDDAKQELTDY
+157 LDAAKQALTDY
-168 RKKNGNGSTTTDN
+168 RKKNESGSTATDN

-208 QWRIEHAVNTAL
+208 QWRIENAVNTAL
-220 NGTGAQLVKNGTS
+220 NETGAQLVKNGMC
-233 VTQAAEEESFILEE
+233 VTQAAEEEPLILEE
-247 KESEFEDDGAVD
+247 PEGELEDAGAVD
-259 LPGLSYLANA
+259 SP
-269 SELFIGHVE
+269 
-278 MIEQEDMPTVEETS
+278 
-292 QGFDATAELS
+292 
-302 GENAD
+302 
-307 IPLDQSMGL
+307 
-316 SEQDTRQNDE
+316 EQDTKQTDGE
-326 ADVDIDI
+326 SAQDIDI
-333 IIAPS
+333 IIEPS
-338 DQDSNT
+338 DQEVNT
-344 GSDQS
+344 GSEPS
-349 DSSTNLP
+349 DSS
-356 SGSTVPP
+356 
-363 GADASVISPITPDE
+363 VISSAIPGV
-377 SDTTTQPSTP
+377 SDTAQPSTP
-387 DRDRTDNTATPSQ
+387 SHSDADDGVASPVPNRELT
-400 TDQKKLEQQVRDT
+400 EQQVRDT
-413 YAPELDAAMKKVE
+413 YAQELDAATKKVE

-437 ALVQYQ
+437 ALMQYQ

-467 ARDAYE
+467 AGDAYE
-473 DAALAANEAAVT
+473 DAVLAANEAAVT
-485 AGRAVAT
+485 AGRAVAA
-492 AGIGDAS
+492 AGISDAS
-499 DSTLAIGEI
+499 DSTLAVGEI

-522 LLETDGAVRAP
+522 LLEADGRICAP

-541 AVNTGERTADTPA
+541 AVNIGERTADTPA
-554 IRMADLTKG
+554 VRMADLTKG

-572 EQEKYIGAGDEV
+572 EQETYIGAGDEV

-596 LAVESVAAD
+596 LTVESVAAD
-605 EENEG
+605 GENEG

-640 ATCVPLAALHL
+640 AICVPLAALHL

>member
-1 MNRSRWMKITAA
+1 MNRSRLIRITAA
-13 FFAWMLCFT
+13 FFAVMLCFT
-22 ILSRA
+22 VLSRA
-27 ADQAGIAAVQV
+27 ADQAGIAAVHV

-43 RMILHTVTAAGKVVQ
+43 RMILHTVAAAGKVVQ

-64 VTEADE
+64 VTEPDE

-85 GDLLFVV
+85 GDLLFTI

-98 EKILNQKQEIEK
+98 EKILNQRQEIEK

-116 DAGSQQDVRAAQKAN
+116 DVGSQQDVRAAQKAN
-131 EQASAAEQYSL
+131 DQASAAEQYSL

-157 LDDAKQELTDY
+157 LDAAKQALTDY
-168 RKKNGNGSTTTDN
+168 RKKNGNGSTATDN

-208 QWRIEHAVNTAL
+208 QWRIENAVNTAL
-220 NGTGAQLVKNGTS
+220 NETGAQLVKNGMC
-233 VTQAAEEESFILEE
+233 VTQAAEEEPLILEE
-247 KESEFEDDGAVD
+247 PEGELEDAGAVD
-259 LPGLSYLANA
+259 SP
-269 SELFIGHVE
+269 
-278 MIEQEDMPTVEETS
+278 
-292 QGFDATAELS
+292 
-302 GENAD
+302 
-307 IPLDQSMGL
+307 
-316 SEQDTRQNDE
+316 EQDTKQTDGE
-326 ADVDIDI
+326 SAQDIDI
-333 IIAPS
+333 IIEPS
-338 DQDSNT
+338 DQEVNT
-344 GSDQS
+344 GSEPS
-349 DSSTNLP
+349 DSS
-356 SGSTVPP
+356 
-363 GADASVISPITPDE
+363 VISSAIPGV
-377 SDTTTQPSTP
+377 SDTAQPSTP
-387 DRDRTDNTATPSQ
+387 SHSDADDGVASPVPDRELT
-400 TDQKKLEQQVRDT
+400 EQQVRDT
-413 YAPELDAAMKKVE
+413 YAQELDAATKKVE

-437 ALVQYQ
+437 ALMQYQ

-467 ARDAYE
+467 AGDAYE
-473 DAALAANEAAVT
+473 DAVLAANEAAVT
-485 AGRAVAT
+485 AGRAVAA
-492 AGIGDAS
+492 AGISDAS
-499 DSTLAIGEI
+499 DSTLAVGEI

-522 LLETDGAVRAP
+522 LLEADGRVCAP

-541 AVNTGERTADTPA
+541 AVNIGERTADTPA
-554 IRMADLTKG
+554 VRMADLTKG

-572 EQEKYIGAGDEV
+572 EQETYIGAGDEV

-596 LAVESVAAD
+596 LTVESVAAD
-605 EENEG
+605 GENEG

-640 ATCVPLAALHL
+640 AICVPLAALHL

>member
-1 MNRSRWMKITAA
+1 MRHVEKERDMNRSRWMKITAA
-13 FFAWMLCFT
+13 FFALMLCFT

-43 RMILHTVTAAGKVVQ
+43 RMILHTDTAAGKGVQ

-64 VTEADE
+64 VTEPDE

-85 GDLLFVV
+85 GDLLFTI

-98 EKILNQKQEIEK
+98 EKILNQRQEIEK

-131 EQASAAEQYSL
+131 DQASAAEQYSL

-157 LDDAKQELTDY
+157 LDDAKQALTDY
-168 RKKNGNGSTTTDN
+168 RKKNGSGSTATDN

-208 QWRIEHAVNTAL
+208 QWRIENAVNTAL
-220 NGTGAQLVKNGTS
+220 NGTGAQLVKNGMC
-233 VTQAAEEESFILEE
+233 VTQAAEEEPLILEE
-247 KESEFEDDGAVD
+247 PEGEFEDAGAVD
-259 LPGLSYLANA
+259 SP
-269 SELFIGHVE
+269 
-278 MIEQEDMPTVEETS
+278 
-292 QGFDATAELS
+292 
-302 GENAD
+302 
-307 IPLDQSMGL
+307 
-316 SEQDTRQNDE
+316 EQDTKQTDGE
-326 ADVDIDI
+326 SAQDIDI
-333 IIAPS
+333 IIEPS
-338 DQDSNT
+338 
-344 GSDQS
+344 
-349 DSSTNLP
+349 
-356 SGSTVPP
+356 
-363 GADASVISPITPDE
+363 DASVISPITPDV
-377 SDTTTQPSTP
+377 SDITQPSTP
-387 DRDRTDNTATPSQ
+387 GQSDADDSTASPVPDRELT
-400 TDQKKLEQQVRDT
+400 EQQVRDT
-413 YAPELDAAMKKVE
+413 YAPELDAATKKVE
-426 TAKKEK
+426 TAKTEK

-443 QEQLTAADASG
+443 QEQLAAADASG

-467 ARDAYE
+467 AGDAYE
-473 DAALAANEAAVT
+473 DAVLAANEAAVT
-485 AGRAVAT
+485 AGRAVAA
-492 AGIGDAS
+492 AGISDAS
-499 DSTLAIGEI
+499 DSTLAVGEI

-522 LLETDGAVRAP
+522 LLEADGRICAP

-541 AVNTGERTADTPA
+541 AVNIGERTADTPA
-554 IRMADLTKG
+554 VQMADLTKG

-572 EQEKYIGAGDEV
+572 EQETYIGAGDEV

-605 EENEG
+605 GENEG
-610 VYEISVPLP
+610 IYEISVPLP

-640 ATCVPLAALHL
+640 AICVPLAALHL
-651 DERNQPYVLTYDE
+651 DERNQSYVLTYDE
-664 QDSVLGK
+664 QDSVLGR

>member
-1 MNRSRWMKITAA
+1 MNRSRLIRITAA
-13 FFAWMLCFT
+13 FFAVMLCFT

-64 VTEADE
+64 VTEPDE
-70 RVVEIAVEKGQKVAK
+70 RVVEIAVEKGQKVEK
-85 GDLLFVV
+85 GDLLFTI

-98 EKILNQKQEIEK
+98 EKILNQRQEIEK

-131 EQASAAEQYSL
+131 DQASASEQYSL

-157 LDDAKQELTDY
+157 LDAAKQALTDY
-168 RKKNGNGSTTTDN
+168 RKKNESGSTATDN

-208 QWRIEHAVNTAL
+208 QWRIENAVNTAL
-220 NGTGAQLVKNGTS
+220 NETGAQLVKNGMC
-233 VTQAAEEESFILEE
+233 VTQAAEEEPLILEE
-247 KESEFEDDGAVD
+247 PEGELEDAGAVD
-259 LPGLSYLANA
+259 SP
-269 SELFIGHVE
+269 
-278 MIEQEDMPTVEETS
+278 
-292 QGFDATAELS
+292 
-302 GENAD
+302 
-307 IPLDQSMGL
+307 
-316 SEQDTRQNDE
+316 EQDTKQTDGE
-326 ADVDIDI
+326 SAQDIDI
-333 IIAPS
+333 IIEPS
-338 DQDSNT
+338 DQEVNT
-344 GSDQS
+344 GSEPS
-349 DSSTNLP
+349 DSS
-356 SGSTVPP
+356 
-363 GADASVISPITPDE
+363 VISSAIPGV
-377 SDTTTQPSTP
+377 SDTAQPSTP
-387 DRDRTDNTATPSQ
+387 SHSDADDGVASPVPNRELT
-400 TDQKKLEQQVRDT
+400 EQQVRDT
-413 YAPELDAAMKKVE
+413 YAQELDAATKKVE

-437 ALVQYQ
+437 ALMQYQ

-467 ARDAYE
+467 AGDAYE
-473 DAALAANEAAVT
+473 DAVLAANEAAVT
-485 AGRAVAT
+485 AGRAVAA
-492 AGIGDAS
+492 AGISDAS
-499 DSTLAIGEI
+499 DSTLAVGEI

-522 LLETDGAVRAP
+522 LLEADGRICAP

-541 AVNTGERTADTPA
+541 AVNIGERTAETPA
-554 IRMADLTKG
+554 VRMADLTKG

-572 EQEKYIGAGDEV
+572 EQETYIGAGDEV

-596 LAVESVAAD
+596 LTVESVAAD
-605 EENEG
+605 GENEG

-628 AVLDYSSPSQTY
+628 AMLDYSSPSQTY
-640 ATCVPLAALHL
+640 AICVPLAALHL

>member
-1 MNRSRWMKITAA
+1 MRHVEKERNMNRSRLIRITAA
-13 FFAWMLCFT
+13 FFAVMLCFT

-64 VTEADE
+64 VTEPDE

-85 GDLLFVV
+85 GDLLFTI

-98 EKILNQKQEIEK
+98 EKILNQRQEIEK

-116 DAGSQQDVRAAQKAN
+116 DVGSQQDVRAAQKAN
-131 EQASAAEQYSL
+131 DQASAAEQYSL

-157 LDDAKQELTDY
+157 LDAAKQALTDY
-168 RKKNGNGSTTTDN
+168 RKKNGNGSTATDN

-208 QWRIEHAVNTAL
+208 QWRIENAVNTAL
-220 NGTGAQLVKNGTS
+220 NETGAQLVKNGMC
-233 VTQAAEEESFILEE
+233 VTQAAEEEPLILEE
-247 KESEFEDDGAVD
+247 PEGELEDAGAVD
-259 LPGLSYLANA
+259 SP
-269 SELFIGHVE
+269 
-278 MIEQEDMPTVEETS
+278 
-292 QGFDATAELS
+292 
-302 GENAD
+302 
-307 IPLDQSMGL
+307 
-316 SEQDTRQNDE
+316 EQDTKQTDGE
-326 ADVDIDI
+326 SAQDIDI
-333 IIAPS
+333 IIEPS
-338 DQDSNT
+338 DQEVNT
-344 GSDQS
+344 GSEPS
-349 DSSTNLP
+349 DSS
-356 SGSTVPP
+356 
-363 GADASVISPITPDE
+363 VISSAIPGV
-377 SDTTTQPSTP
+377 SDTAQPSTP
-387 DRDRTDNTATPSQ
+387 GHSDVDDGVASPVPDRE
-400 TDQKKLEQQVRDT
+400 LIEQQVRDT
-413 YAPELDAAMKKVE
+413 YAQELDAATKKVE

-467 ARDAYE
+467 AGDAYE
-473 DAALAANEAAVT
+473 DAVLAANEAAVT
-485 AGRAVAT
+485 AGRAVAA
-492 AGIGDAS
+492 AGISDAS
-499 DSTLAIGEI
+499 DSTLAVGEI

-522 LLETDGAVRAP
+522 LLEADGRICAP

-541 AVNTGERTADTPA
+541 AVNIGERTADTPSV
-554 IRMADLTKG
+554 RMADLTKG

-572 EQEKYIGAGDEV
+572 EQETYIGAGDEV

-605 EENEG
+605 GENEG
-610 VYEISVPLP
+610 IYEISVPLP

-628 AVLDYSSPSQTY
+628 AVLDYSSTSKTY
-640 ATCVPLAALHL
+640 AICVPLAALHL

-664 QDSVLGK
+664 QDSVLGR

-685 NESYAALADGSISSQ
+685 NELYAALADGSISSQ

>member
-1 MNRSRWMKITAA
+1 MNRSRVIRITAA
-13 FFAWMLCFT
+13 FFAVMLCFT

-27 ADQAGIAAVQV
+27 ADQAGIAAVHV

-43 RMILHTVTAAGKVVQ
+43 RMILHTVAAAGKVVQ

-64 VTEADE
+64 VTEPDE

-85 GDLLFVV
+85 GDLLFTI

-98 EKILNQKQEIEK
+98 EKILNQRQEIEK

-116 DAGSQQDVRAAQKAN
+116 DVGSQQDVRAAQKAN
-131 EQASAAEQYSL
+131 DQASAAEQYSL

-157 LDDAKQELTDY
+157 LDAAKQALTDY
-168 RKKNGNGSTTTDN
+168 RKKNGNGSTATDN

-208 QWRIEHAVNTAL
+208 QWRIENAVNTAL
-220 NGTGAQLVKNGTS
+220 NETGAQLVKNGMC
-233 VTQAAEEESFILEE
+233 VTQAAEEEPLILEE
-247 KESEFEDDGAVD
+247 PEGELEDAGAVD
-259 LPGLSYLANA
+259 SP
-269 SELFIGHVE
+269 
-278 MIEQEDMPTVEETS
+278 
-292 QGFDATAELS
+292 
-302 GENAD
+302 
-307 IPLDQSMGL
+307 
-316 SEQDTRQNDE
+316 EQDTKQTDGE
-326 ADVDIDI
+326 SAQDIDI
-333 IIAPS
+333 IIEPS
-338 DQDSNT
+338 DQEVNT
-344 GSDQS
+344 GSEPS
-349 DSSTNLP
+349 DSS
-356 SGSTVPP
+356 
-363 GADASVISPITPDE
+363 VISSAIPGV
-377 SDTTTQPSTP
+377 SDTAQPSTP
-387 DRDRTDNTATPSQ
+387 SHSDADDGVASPVPDRELT
-400 TDQKKLEQQVRDT
+400 EQQVRDT
-413 YAPELDAAMKKVE
+413 YAQELDAATKKVE

-437 ALVQYQ
+437 ALMQYQ

-467 ARDAYE
+467 AGDAYE
-473 DAALAANEAAVT
+473 DAVLAANEAAVT
-485 AGRAVAT
+485 AGRAVAA
-492 AGIGDAS
+492 AGISDAS
-499 DSTLAIGEI
+499 DSTLAVGEI

-522 LLETDGAVRAP
+522 LLEADGRVCAP

-541 AVNTGERTADTPA
+541 AVNIGERTADTPA
-554 IRMADLTKG
+554 VRMADLTKG

-572 EQEKYIGAGDEV
+572 EQETYIGAGDEV

-596 LAVESVAAD
+596 LTVESVAAD
-605 EENEG
+605 GENEG

-640 ATCVPLAALHL
+640 AICVPLAALHL

>member
-1 MNRSRWMKITAA
+1 MNRSRLIRITAA
-13 FFAWMLCFT
+13 FFAVMLCFT

-27 ADQAGIAAVQV
+27 ADQAGIAAVHV

-43 RMILHTVTAAGKVVQ
+43 RMILHTVAAAGKVVQ

-64 VTEADE
+64 VTEPDE

-85 GDLLFVV
+85 GDLLFTI

-98 EKILNQKQEIEK
+98 EKILNQRQEIEK

-116 DAGSQQDVRAAQKAN
+116 DVGSQQDVRAAQKAN
-131 EQASAAEQYSL
+131 DQASAAEQYSL

-157 LDDAKQELTDY
+157 LDAAKQALTDY
-168 RKKNGNGSTTTDN
+168 RKKNGNGSTATDN

-208 QWRIEHAVNTAL
+208 QWRIENAVNTAL
-220 NGTGAQLVKNGTS
+220 NETGAQLVKNGMCA
-233 VTQAAEEESFILEE
+233 TQAAEEEPLILEE
-247 KESEFEDDGAVD
+247 PEGELEDAGAVD
-259 LPGLSYLANA
+259 SP
-269 SELFIGHVE
+269 
-278 MIEQEDMPTVEETS
+278 
-292 QGFDATAELS
+292 
-302 GENAD
+302 
-307 IPLDQSMGL
+307 
-316 SEQDTRQNDE
+316 EQDTKQTDGE
-326 ADVDIDI
+326 SAQDIDI
-333 IIAPS
+333 IIEPS
-338 DQDSNT
+338 DQEVNT
-344 GSDQS
+344 GSEPS
-349 DSSTNLP
+349 DSS
-356 SGSTVPP
+356 
-363 GADASVISPITPDE
+363 VISSAIPGV
-377 SDTTTQPSTP
+377 SDTAQPSTP
-387 DRDRTDNTATPSQ
+387 SHSDADDGVASPVPDRELT
-400 TDQKKLEQQVRDT
+400 EQQVRDT
-413 YAPELDAAMKKVE
+413 YAQELDAATKKVE

-437 ALVQYQ
+437 ALMQYQ

-467 ARDAYE
+467 AGDAYE
-473 DAALAANEAAVT
+473 DAVLAANEAAVT
-485 AGRAVAT
+485 AGRAVAA
-492 AGIGDAS
+492 AGISDAS
-499 DSTLAIGEI
+499 DSTLAVGEI

-522 LLETDGAVRAP
+522 LLEADGRICAP

-541 AVNTGERTADTPA
+541 AVNIGERTADTPA
-554 IRMADLTKG
+554 VRMADLTKG

-572 EQEKYIGAGDEV
+572 EQETYIGAGDEV

-596 LAVESVAAD
+596 LTVESVAAD
-605 EENEG
+605 GENEG

-640 ATCVPLAALHL
+640 AICVPLAALHL

>member
-1 MNRSRWMKITAA
+1 MRHVEKERNMNRSRLIRITAA
-13 FFAWMLCFT
+13 FFAVMLCFT

-27 ADQAGIAAVQV
+27 ADQAGIAAVHV

-43 RMILHTVTAAGKVVQ
+43 RIILHTVAAAGKVVQ

-64 VTEADE
+64 VTEPDE

-85 GDLLFVV
+85 GDLLFTI

-98 EKILNQKQEIEK
+98 EKILNQRQEIEK

-116 DAGSQQDVRAAQKAN
+116 DVGSQQDVRAAQKAN
-131 EQASAAEQYSL
+131 DQASAAEQYSL

-157 LDDAKQELTDY
+157 LDAAKQALTDY
-168 RKKNGNGSTTTDN
+168 RKKNESGSTATDN

-208 QWRIEHAVNTAL
+208 QWRIENAVNTAL
-220 NGTGAQLVKNGTS
+220 NETGAQLVKNGMC
-233 VTQAAEEESFILEE
+233 VTQAAEEEPLILEE
-247 KESEFEDDGAVD
+247 PEGELEDAGAVD
-259 LPGLSYLANA
+259 SP
-269 SELFIGHVE
+269 
-278 MIEQEDMPTVEETS
+278 
-292 QGFDATAELS
+292 
-302 GENAD
+302 
-307 IPLDQSMGL
+307 
-316 SEQDTRQNDE
+316 EQDTKQTDGE
-326 ADVDIDI
+326 SAQDIDI
-333 IIAPS
+333 IIEPS
-338 DQDSNT
+338 DQEVNT
-344 GSDQS
+344 GSEPS
-349 DSSTNLP
+349 DSS
-356 SGSTVPP
+356 
-363 GADASVISPITPDE
+363 VISSAIPGV
-377 SDTTTQPSTP
+377 SDTAQPSTP
-387 DRDRTDNTATPSQ
+387 SHSDADDGVASPVPNRELT
-400 TDQKKLEQQVRDT
+400 EQQVRDT
-413 YAPELDAAMKKVE
+413 YAQELDAATKKVE

-437 ALVQYQ
+437 ALMQYQ

-467 ARDAYE
+467 AGDAYE
-473 DAALAANEAAVT
+473 DAVLAANEAAVT
-485 AGRAVAT
+485 AGRAVAA
-492 AGIGDAS
+492 AGISDAS
-499 DSTLAIGEI
+499 DSTLAVGEI

-522 LLETDGAVRAP
+522 LLEADGRICAP

-541 AVNTGERTADTPA
+541 AVNIGERTADTPA
-554 IRMADLTKG
+554 VRMADLTKG

-572 EQEKYIGAGDEV
+572 EQETYIGAGDEV

-596 LAVESVAAD
+596 LTVESVAAD
-605 EENEG
+605 GENEG

-640 ATCVPLAALHL
+640 AICVPLAALHL

>member
-1 MNRSRWMKITAA
+1 MRHVEKERNMNRSRLIRITAA
-13 FFAWMLCFT
+13 FFAVMLCFT

-64 VTEADE
+64 VTEPDE

-85 GDLLFVV
+85 GDLLFTI

-98 EKILNQKQEIEK
+98 EKILNQRQEIEK

-116 DAGSQQDVRAAQKAN
+116 DVGSQQDVRAAQKAN
-131 EQASAAEQYSL
+131 DQASAAEQYSL

-157 LDDAKQELTDY
+157 LDAAKQALTDY
-168 RKKNGNGSTTTDN
+168 RKKNGNGSTATDN

-193 KTAAYLDA
+193 KTATYLDA

-208 QWRIEHAVNTAL
+208 QWRIENAVNTVL
-220 NGTGAQLVKNGTS
+220 NETGAQLVKNGMC
-233 VTQAAEEESFILEE
+233 VTQAAEEEPLILEE
-247 KESEFEDDGAVD
+247 PEGELEDAGAVD
-259 LPGLSYLANA
+259 SP
-269 SELFIGHVE
+269 
-278 MIEQEDMPTVEETS
+278 
-292 QGFDATAELS
+292 
-302 GENAD
+302 
-307 IPLDQSMGL
+307 
-316 SEQDTRQNDE
+316 EQDTKQTDGE
-326 ADVDIDI
+326 SAQDIDI
-333 IIAPS
+333 IIEPS
-338 DQDSNT
+338 DQEVNT
-344 GSDQS
+344 GSEPS
-349 DSSTNLP
+349 DSS
-356 SGSTVPP
+356 
-363 GADASVISPITPDE
+363 VISSAIPGV
-377 SDTTTQPSTP
+377 SDTAQPSTP
-387 DRDRTDNTATPSQ
+387 GHSDADDGVASPVPDRE
-400 TDQKKLEQQVRDT
+400 LIEQQVRDT
-413 YAPELDAAMKKVE
+413 YAQELNAATKKVE

-437 ALVQYQ
+437 ALMQYQ

-467 ARDAYE
+467 AGDAYE
-473 DAALAANEAAVT
+473 DAVLAANEAAVT
-485 AGRAVAT
+485 AGRAVAA
-492 AGIGDAS
+492 AGISDAS
-499 DSTLAIGEI
+499 DSTLAVGEI

-522 LLETDGAVRAP
+522 LLEADGRICAP

-541 AVNTGERTADTPA
+541 AVNIGERTVDTPA
-554 IRMADLTKG
+554 VRMADLTKG

-572 EQEKYIGAGDEV
+572 EQETYIGAGDEV
-584 TLTDSRRNQLEQ
+584 TLTDSRRNHLEQ
-596 LAVESVAAD
+596 LAVESVTAD
-605 EENEG
+605 GENEG
-610 VYEISVPLP
+610 IYEISVPLP
-619 DDTLELGAA
+619 DDTLKLGAA

-640 ATCVPLAALHL
+640 AICVLLAALHL

>member
-1 MNRSRWMKITAA
+1 MRHVEKERNMNRSRLIRITAA
-13 FFAWMLCFT
+13 FFAVMLCFT

-38 QKPES
+38 QRPES
-43 RMILHTVTAAGKVVQ
+43 RMILHTVAAAGKVVQ

-64 VTEADE
+64 VTEPDE

-85 GDLLFVV
+85 GDLLFTI

-98 EKILNQKQEIEK
+98 EKILNQRQEIEK

-116 DAGSQQDVRAAQKAN
+116 DVGSQQDVRAAQKAN
-131 EQASAAEQYSL
+131 DQASAAEQYSL

-157 LDDAKQELTDY
+157 LDAAKQALTDY
-168 RKKNGNGSTTTDN
+168 RKKNESGSTATDN

-208 QWRIEHAVNTAL
+208 QWRIENAVNTAL
-220 NGTGAQLVKNGTS
+220 NETGAQLVKNGMC
-233 VTQAAEEESFILEE
+233 VTQAAEEEPLILEE
-247 KESEFEDDGAVD
+247 PEGELEDAGAVD
-259 LPGLSYLANA
+259 SP
-269 SELFIGHVE
+269 
-278 MIEQEDMPTVEETS
+278 
-292 QGFDATAELS
+292 
-302 GENAD
+302 
-307 IPLDQSMGL
+307 
-316 SEQDTRQNDE
+316 EQDTKQTDGE
-326 ADVDIDI
+326 SAQDIDI
-333 IIAPS
+333 IIEPS
-338 DQDSNT
+338 DQEVNT
-344 GSDQS
+344 GSEPS
-349 DSSTNLP
+349 DSS
-356 SGSTVPP
+356 
-363 GADASVISPITPDE
+363 VISSAIPGV
-377 SDTTTQPSTP
+377 SDTAQPSTP
-387 DRDRTDNTATPSQ
+387 GHSDVDDGVASPVPDRE
-400 TDQKKLEQQVRDT
+400 LIEQQVRDT
-413 YAPELDAAMKKVE
+413 YAQELDAATKKVE

-437 ALVQYQ
+437 VLVQYQ

-467 ARDAYE
+467 AGDAYE
-473 DAALAANEAAVT
+473 DAVLAANEAAVT
-485 AGRAVAT
+485 AGRAVAA
-492 AGIGDAS
+492 AGISDAS
-499 DSTLAIGEI
+499 DSTLAVGEI

-522 LLETDGAVRAP
+522 LLEADGRICAP

-541 AVNTGERTADTPA
+541 AVNIGERTADTPSV
-554 IRMADLTKG
+554 RMADLTKG

-572 EQEKYIGAGDEV
+572 EQETYIGAGDEV

-605 EENEG
+605 GENEG
-610 VYEISVPLP
+610 IYEISVPLP

-628 AVLDYSSPSQTY
+628 AVLDYSSTSKTY
-640 ATCVPLAALHL
+640 AICVPLAALHL

-664 QDSVLGK
+664 QDSVLGR

-685 NESYAALADGSISSQ
+685 NELYVALADGSISSQ

>member
-1 MNRSRWMKITAA
+1 MNRSRLIRITAA
-13 FFAWMLCFT
+13 FFAVMLCFT

-27 ADQAGIAAVQV
+27 ADQAGIAAVHV

-64 VTEADE
+64 VTEPDE
-70 RVVEIAVEKGQKVAK
+70 RVVEIAVEKGQKVEK
-85 GDLLFVV
+85 GDLLFTI

-98 EKILNQKQEIEK
+98 EKILNQRQEIEK

-131 EQASAAEQYSL
+131 DQASAAEQYSL

-157 LDDAKQELTDY
+157 LDAAKQALTDY
-168 RKKNGNGSTTTDN
+168 RKKNESGSTATDN

-208 QWRIEHAVNTAL
+208 QWRIENAVNTAL
-220 NGTGAQLVKNGTS
+220 NETGAQLVKNGMC
-233 VTQAAEEESFILEE
+233 VTQAAEEEPLILEE
-247 KESEFEDDGAVD
+247 PEGELEDAGAVD
-259 LPGLSYLANA
+259 SP
-269 SELFIGHVE
+269 
-278 MIEQEDMPTVEETS
+278 
-292 QGFDATAELS
+292 
-302 GENAD
+302 
-307 IPLDQSMGL
+307 
-316 SEQDTRQNDE
+316 EQDTKQTDGE
-326 ADVDIDI
+326 SAQDIDI
-333 IIAPS
+333 IIEPS
-338 DQDSNT
+338 DQEVNT
-344 GSDQS
+344 GSEPS
-349 DSSTNLP
+349 DSS
-356 SGSTVPP
+356 
-363 GADASVISPITPDE
+363 VISSAIPGV
-377 SDTTTQPSTP
+377 SDTAQPSTP
-387 DRDRTDNTATPSQ
+387 SHSDADDGVASPVPNRELT
-400 TDQKKLEQQVRDT
+400 EQQVRDT
-413 YAPELDAAMKKVE
+413 YAQELDAATKKVE

-437 ALVQYQ
+437 ALMQYQ

-467 ARDAYE
+467 AGDAYE
-473 DAALAANEAAVT
+473 DAVLAANEAAVT
-485 AGRAVAT
+485 AGRAVAA
-492 AGIGDAS
+492 AGISDAS
-499 DSTLAIGEI
+499 DSTLAVGEI

-522 LLETDGAVRAP
+522 LLEADGRICAP

-541 AVNTGERTADTPA
+541 AVNIGERTADTPA
-554 IRMADLTKG
+554 VRMADLTKG

-572 EQEKYIGAGDEV
+572 EQETYIGAGDEV

-596 LAVESVAAD
+596 LTVESVAAD
-605 EENEG
+605 GENEG

-640 ATCVPLAALHL
+640 AICVPLAALHL

>member
-1 MNRSRWMKITAA
+1 MEKERNMNRSRLIRITAA
-13 FFAWMLCFT
+13 FFAVMLCFT

-64 VTEADE
+64 VTEPDE

-85 GDLLFVV
+85 GDLLFTI

-98 EKILNQKQEIEK
+98 EKILNQRQEIEK

-131 EQASAAEQYSL
+131 DQASAAEQYSL

-157 LDDAKQELTDY
+157 LDAAKQALTDY
-168 RKKNGNGSTTTDN
+168 RKKNESGSTATDN

-208 QWRIEHAVNTAL
+208 QWRIENAVNTAL
-220 NGTGAQLVKNGTS
+220 NGTGAQLVKNGMC
-233 VTQAAEEESFILEE
+233 VTQAAEEEPLILEE
-247 KESEFEDDGAVD
+247 PEGELEDAGAVD
-259 LPGLSYLANA
+259 SP
-269 SELFIGHVE
+269 
-278 MIEQEDMPTVEETS
+278 
-292 QGFDATAELS
+292 
-302 GENAD
+302 
-307 IPLDQSMGL
+307 
-316 SEQDTRQNDE
+316 EQDTKQTDGE
-326 ADVDIDI
+326 SAQDIDI
-333 IIAPS
+333 IIEPS
-338 DQDSNT
+338 DQEVNT
-344 GSDQS
+344 GSEPS
-349 DSSTNLP
+349 DSS
-356 SGSTVPP
+356 
-363 GADASVISPITPDE
+363 VISSAIPDV
-377 SDTTTQPSTP
+377 SDTAQPSTP
-387 DRDRTDNTATPSQ
+387 GHSDADDGVASPVPDRELT
-400 TDQKKLEQQVRDT
+400 EQQVRDT
-413 YAPELDAAMKKVE
+413 YAQELDAATKKVE

-437 ALVQYQ
+437 ALMQYQ

-467 ARDAYE
+467 AGDAYE
-473 DAALAANEAAVT
+473 DAVLAANEAAVT
-485 AGRAVAT
+485 AGRAVAA
-492 AGIGDAS
+492 AGISDAS
-499 DSTLAIGEI
+499 DSTLAVGEI

-522 LLETDGAVRAP
+522 LLEADGRICAP

-541 AVNTGERTADTPA
+541 AVNIGERTADTPA
-554 IRMADLTKG
+554 VRMADLTKG

-572 EQEKYIGAGDEV
+572 EQETYIGAGDEV
-584 TLTDSRRNQLEQ
+584 TLTDSRRNHLEQ
-596 LAVESVAAD
+596 LAVESVTAD
-605 EENEG
+605 GENEG
-610 VYEISVPLP
+610 IYEISVPLP

-640 ATCVPLAALHL
+640 AICVPLAALHL

>member
-1 MNRSRWMKITAA
+1 MNRSRLIRITAA
-13 FFAWMLCFT
+13 FFAVMLCFT

-27 ADQAGIAAVQV
+27 ADQAGIAAVHV

-43 RMILHTVTAAGKVVQ
+43 RMILHTVAAAGKVVQ

-64 VTEADE
+64 VTEPDE

-85 GDLLFVV
+85 GDLLFTI

-98 EKILNQKQEIEK
+98 EKILNQRQEIEK

-116 DAGSQQDVRAAQKAN
+116 DVGSQQDVRAAQKAN
-131 EQASAAEQYSL
+131 DQASAAEQYSL

-157 LDDAKQELTDY
+157 LDAAKQALTDY
-168 RKKNGNGSTTTDN
+168 RKKNGNGSTATDN

-208 QWRIEHAVNTAL
+208 QWRIENAVNTAL
-220 NGTGAQLVKNGTS
+220 NETGAQLVKNGMC
-233 VTQAAEEESFILEE
+233 VTQAAEEEPLILEE
-247 KESEFEDDGAVD
+247 PEGELEDAGAVD
-259 LPGLSYLANA
+259 SP
-269 SELFIGHVE
+269 
-278 MIEQEDMPTVEETS
+278 
-292 QGFDATAELS
+292 
-302 GENAD
+302 
-307 IPLDQSMGL
+307 
-316 SEQDTRQNDE
+316 EQDTKQTDGE
-326 ADVDIDI
+326 SAQDIDI
-333 IIAPS
+333 IIEPS
-338 DQDSNT
+338 DQEVNT
-344 GSDQS
+344 GSEPS
-349 DSSTNLP
+349 DSS
-356 SGSTVPP
+356 
-363 GADASVISPITPDE
+363 VISSAIPGV
-377 SDTTTQPSTP
+377 SDTAQPSTP
-387 DRDRTDNTATPSQ
+387 SHSDADDGVASPVPDRELT
-400 TDQKKLEQQVRDT
+400 EQQVRDT
-413 YAPELDAAMKKVE
+413 YAQELDAATKKVE

-437 ALVQYQ
+437 ALMQYQ

-467 ARDAYE
+467 AGDAYE
-473 DAALAANEAAVT
+473 DAVLAANEAAVT
-485 AGRAVAT
+485 AGRAVAA
-492 AGIGDAS
+492 AGISDAS
-499 DSTLAIGEI
+499 DSTLAVGEI

-522 LLETDGAVRAP
+522 LLEADGRVCAP

-541 AVNTGERTADTPA
+541 AVNIGERTADTPA
-554 IRMADLTKG
+554 VRMADLTKG

-572 EQEKYIGAGDEV
+572 EQETYIGAGDEV

-596 LAVESVAAD
+596 LTVESVAAD
-605 EENEG
+605 GENEG

-640 ATCVPLAALHL
+640 AICVPLAAFHL

>member
-1 MNRSRWMKITAA
+1 MNRSRLIRITAA
-13 FFAWMLCFT
+13 FFAVMLCFT

-64 VTEADE
+64 VTEPDE

-85 GDLLFVV
+85 GDLLFTI

-98 EKILNQKQEIEK
+98 EKILNQRQEIEK

-116 DAGSQQDVRAAQKAN
+116 DVGSQQDVRAAQKAN
-131 EQASAAEQYSL
+131 DQASAAEQYSL

-157 LDDAKQELTDY
+157 LDAAKQALTDY
-168 RKKNGNGSTTTDN
+168 RKKNGNGSTATDN

-208 QWRIEHAVNTAL
+208 QWRIENAVNTAL
-220 NGTGAQLVKNGTS
+220 NETGAQLVKNGMC
-233 VTQAAEEESFILEE
+233 VTQAAEEEPLILEE
-247 KESEFEDDGAVD
+247 PEGKLEDAGAVD
-259 LPGLSYLANA
+259 SP
-269 SELFIGHVE
+269 
-278 MIEQEDMPTVEETS
+278 
-292 QGFDATAELS
+292 
-302 GENAD
+302 
-307 IPLDQSMGL
+307 
-316 SEQDTRQNDE
+316 EQDTKQTDGE
-326 ADVDIDI
+326 SAQDIDI
-333 IIAPS
+333 IIEPS
-338 DQDSNT
+338 DQEVNT
-344 GSDQS
+344 GSEPS
-349 DSSTNLP
+349 DSS
-356 SGSTVPP
+356 
-363 GADASVISPITPDE
+363 VISSAIPDV
-377 SDTTTQPSTP
+377 SDTAQPSTP
-387 DRDRTDNTATPSQ
+387 GHSDADDGVASPVPDRELT
-400 TDQKKLEQQVRDT
+400 EQQVRDT
-413 YAPELDAAMKKVE
+413 YAQELDAATKKVE
-426 TAKKEK
+426 TAKKAK

-437 ALVQYQ
+437 ALMQYQ

-467 ARDAYE
+467 AGDAYE
-473 DAALAANEAAVT
+473 DAVLAANEAAVT
-485 AGRAVAT
+485 AGRAVAA
-492 AGIGDAS
+492 AGISDAS
-499 DSTLAIGEI
+499 DSTLAVGEI

-522 LLETDGAVRAP
+522 LLEADGRICAP

-541 AVNTGERTADTPA
+541 AVNIGERTADTPA
-554 IRMADLTKG
+554 VRMADLTKG

-572 EQEKYIGAGDEV
+572 EQETYIGAGDEV
-584 TLTDSRRNQLEQ
+584 TLTDSRRNHLEQ

-605 EENEG
+605 GENEG

-640 ATCVPLAALHL
+640 AICVPLAALHL

>member
-1 MNRSRWMKITAA
+1 MNRSRLIRITAA
-13 FFAWMLCFT
+13 FFAVMLCFT

-64 VTEADE
+64 VTEPDE

-85 GDLLFVV
+85 GDLLFTI

-98 EKILNQKQEIEK
+98 EKILNQRQEIEK

-131 EQASAAEQYSL
+131 DQASASEQYSL

-157 LDDAKQELTDY
+157 LDAAKQALTDY
-168 RKKNGNGSTTTDN
+168 RKKNGNGSTATDN

-208 QWRIEHAVNTAL
+208 QWRIENAVNTAL
-220 NGTGAQLVKNGTS
+220 NETGAQLVKNGMC
-233 VTQAAEEESFILEE
+233 VTQAAEEEPLILEE
-247 KESEFEDDGAVD
+247 PEGELEDAGAVD
-259 LPGLSYLANA
+259 SP
-269 SELFIGHVE
+269 
-278 MIEQEDMPTVEETS
+278 
-292 QGFDATAELS
+292 
-302 GENAD
+302 
-307 IPLDQSMGL
+307 
-316 SEQDTRQNDE
+316 EQDTKQTDGE
-326 ADVDIDI
+326 SAQDIDI
-333 IIAPS
+333 IIEPS
-338 DQDSNT
+338 DQEVNT
-344 GSDQS
+344 GSEPS
-349 DSSTNLP
+349 DSS
-356 SGSTVPP
+356 
-363 GADASVISPITPDE
+363 VISSAIPGV
-377 SDTTTQPSTP
+377 SDTAQPSTP
-387 DRDRTDNTATPSQ
+387 SHSDADDGVASPVPDRELT
-400 TDQKKLEQQVRDT
+400 EQQVRDT
-413 YAPELDAAMKKVE
+413 YAQELDAATKKVE

-437 ALVQYQ
+437 ALMQYQ

-467 ARDAYE
+467 AGDAYE
-473 DAALAANEAAVT
+473 DAVLAANEAAVT
-485 AGRAVAT
+485 AGRAVAA
-492 AGIGDAS
+492 AGISDAS
-499 DSTLAIGEI
+499 DSTLAVGEI

-522 LLETDGAVRAP
+522 LLEADGRVCAP

-541 AVNTGERTADTPA
+541 AVNIGERTADTPA
-554 IRMADLTKG
+554 VRMADLTKG

-572 EQEKYIGAGDEV
+572 EQETYIGAGDEV

-596 LAVESVAAD
+596 LTVESVAAD
-605 EENEG
+605 GENEG

-640 ATCVPLAALHL
+640 AICVPLAALHL

>member
-1 MNRSRWMKITAA
+1 MNRSRLIRITAA
-13 FFAWMLCFT
+13 FFAVMLCFT

-64 VTEADE
+64 VTEPDE

-85 GDLLFVV
+85 GDLLFTI

-98 EKILNQKQEIEK
+98 EKILNQRQEIEK

-131 EQASAAEQYSL
+131 DQASAAEQYSL

-157 LDDAKQELTDY
+157 LDAAKQALTDY
-168 RKKNGNGSTTTDN
+168 RKKNGNGSTATDN

-193 KTAAYLDA
+193 KTATYLDA

-208 QWRIEHAVNTAL
+208 QWRIENAVNTAL
-220 NGTGAQLVKNGTS
+220 NETGAQLVKNGMC
-233 VTQAAEEESFILEE
+233 VTQAAEEEPLILEE
-247 KESEFEDDGAVD
+247 EQEGEFEDAGAVD
-259 LPGLSYLANA
+259 SP
-269 SELFIGHVE
+269 
-278 MIEQEDMPTVEETS
+278 
-292 QGFDATAELS
+292 
-302 GENAD
+302 
-307 IPLDQSMGL
+307 
-316 SEQDTRQNDE
+316 EQDTKQTDGE
-326 ADVDIDI
+326 STAQDIDI
-333 IIAPS
+333 IIEPS
-338 DQDSNT
+338 DQEVNT
-344 GSDQS
+344 GSEPS
-349 DSSTNLP
+349 DSS
-356 SGSTVPP
+356 
-363 GADASVISPITPDE
+363 VISSAIPDV
-377 SDTTTQPSTP
+377 SDTAQPSTP
-387 DRDRTDNTATPSQ
+387 GHSDADDGVASPVPDRELT
-400 TDQKKLEQQVRDT
+400 EQQVRDT
-413 YAPELDAAMKKVE
+413 YAQELDAATKKVE
-426 TAKKEK
+426 TAKKAK

-437 ALVQYQ
+437 ALMQYQ

-467 ARDAYE
+467 AGDAYE
-473 DAALAANEAAVT
+473 DAVLAANEAAVT
-485 AGRAVAT
+485 AGRAVAA
-492 AGIGDAS
+492 AGISDAS
-499 DSTLAIGEI
+499 DSTLAVGEI

-522 LLETDGAVRAP
+522 LLEADGRICAP

-541 AVNTGERTADTPA
+541 AVNIGERTVDTPA
-554 IRMADLTKG
+554 VRMADLTKG

-572 EQEKYIGAGDEV
+572 EQETYIGAGDEV
-584 TLTDSRRNQLEQ
+584 TLTDSRRNHLEQ
-596 LAVESVAAD
+596 LAVESVTAD
-605 EENEG
+605 GENEG
-610 VYEISVPLP
+610 IYEISVPLP

-640 ATCVPLAALHL
+640 AICVPLAALHL

>member
-1 MNRSRWMKITAA
+1 
-13 FFAWMLCFT
+13 MLCFT

-27 ADQAGIAAVQV
+27 ADQAGIAAVHV

-43 RMILHTVTAAGKVVQ
+43 RIILHTVAAAGKVVQ

-64 VTEADE
+64 VTEPDE

-85 GDLLFVV
+85 GDLLFTI

-98 EKILNQKQEIEK
+98 EKILNQRQEIEK

-131 EQASAAEQYSL
+131 DQASAAEQYSL

-157 LDDAKQELTDY
+157 LDAAKQALTDY
-168 RKKNGNGSTTTDN
+168 RKKNESGSTATDN

-208 QWRIEHAVNTAL
+208 QWRIENAVNTAL
-220 NGTGAQLVKNGTS
+220 NETGAQLVKNGMC
-233 VTQAAEEESFILEE
+233 VTQAAEEEPLILEE
-247 KESEFEDDGAVD
+247 PEGELEDAGAVD
-259 LPGLSYLANA
+259 SP
-269 SELFIGHVE
+269 
-278 MIEQEDMPTVEETS
+278 
-292 QGFDATAELS
+292 
-302 GENAD
+302 
-307 IPLDQSMGL
+307 
-316 SEQDTRQNDE
+316 EQDTKQTDGE
-326 ADVDIDI
+326 SAQDIDI
-333 IIAPS
+333 IIEPS
-338 DQDSNT
+338 DQEVNT
-344 GSDQS
+344 GSEPS
-349 DSSTNLP
+349 DSS
-356 SGSTVPP
+356 
-363 GADASVISPITPDE
+363 VISSAIPGV
-377 SDTTTQPSTP
+377 SDTAQPSTP
-387 DRDRTDNTATPSQ
+387 GHSDVDDGVASPVPDRE
-400 TDQKKLEQQVRDT
+400 LIEQQVRDT
-413 YAPELDAAMKKVE
+413 YAQELDAATKKVE
-426 TAKKEK
+426 TAKKAK

-437 ALVQYQ
+437 ALMQYQ

-467 ARDAYE
+467 AGDAYE
-473 DAALAANEAAVT
+473 DAVLAANEAAVT
-485 AGRAVAT
+485 AGRAVAA
-492 AGIGDAS
+492 AGISDAS
-499 DSTLAIGEI
+499 DSTLAVGEI

-522 LLETDGAVRAP
+522 LLEADGRICAP

-541 AVNTGERTADTPA
+541 AVNIGERTADTPA
-554 IRMADLTKG
+554 VRMADLTKG

-572 EQEKYIGAGDEV
+572 EQETYIGAGDEV
-584 TLTDSRRNQLEQ
+584 TLTDSRRNHLEQ
-596 LAVESVAAD
+596 LAVESVTAD
-605 EENEG
+605 GENEG
-610 VYEISVPLP
+610 IYEISVPLP

-640 ATCVPLAALHL
+640 AICVPLAALHL